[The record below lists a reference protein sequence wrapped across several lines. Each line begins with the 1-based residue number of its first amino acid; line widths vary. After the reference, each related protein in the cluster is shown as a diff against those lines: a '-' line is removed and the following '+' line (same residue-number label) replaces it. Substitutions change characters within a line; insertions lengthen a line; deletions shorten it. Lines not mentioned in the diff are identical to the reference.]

1 MKLFPDNF
9 VQNADKAINA
19 IDGFLKKY
27 KELGTTSTNLNN
39 AKADLDKY
47 KANLEEAKTKL
58 ESFGNIKTK
67 SQAWDEQRR
76 QVKSY
81 EQSLDA
87 VIKKSAEANANRK
100 TSKTTNNEDYNNLTK
115 LIQLQSQYNRVVEEG
130 KQLRGTA
137 GAKTNAVKNAVAEQL
152 QAENISV
159 QKLQR
164 SYAGLRS
171 AETSVSQRMASAEI
185 NSEKWEQLKA
195 SLEGVRTKILVTK
208 LAMNQLQKQAVSQ
221 ELTQSFGLTNFNKS
235 DFLNVAQQF
244 ISSTRIQLQQL
255 RSEGQNLDILNPQ
268 DLAEFDKLIQKI
280 DEATTRAHDF
290 EDALQKKNETSSMVN
305 EKTKEVEK
313 LQKAFDSFDSK
324 GKIDKLFSD
333 LEKLGISTDG
343 IEKSAEGVQQLKEHL
358 LGVNSDGVKKL
369 NDEFGK
375 TKTQVQASENA
386 INKIRN
392 SLGDLG
398 QATTS
403 LQQMNSE
410 FEQLKSQAQY
420 FFGLT
425 NSFNL
430 LKRAI
435 RGAYETVKKLDAAM
449 TETAVVTDFSV
460 GDMWEQLPQYTTMAK
475 KLGATTEG
483 AYRTAALYYQQ
494 GLDTAEAMQ
503 LSTETM
509 KMARVAGMEYATAT
523 KAMTSA
529 LRGFNM
535 ELSDMSA
542 QRVNDVYS
550 ELAKITATDTQQ
562 LATAMTKT
570 ASIAYSANMEFENV
584 SAFLAQILETTQE
597 APETAGTALKTII
610 GRFTEIK
617 KLYSSN
623 QLIGKDSEGE
633 EIQVNKV
640 SQALSAAG
648 INLNEF
654 FTGAKGLD
662 DILYEL
668 SQRWDTLDVTI
679 QRYIATQAAGSRQQ
693 SRFIALMQNNAR
705 LTELMNA
712 AKNSKGSAEGQF
724 EKTLDSLEAKV
735 NKLRDAWEEFL
746 MGIANSDLIKGSID
760 LLTKLLEVIN
770 KLTKGT
776 GGLDSALMK
785 LAVVGT
791 ALQLGGGLLQGGL
804 GYFNARRYAVQ
815 AKGMAKAGVDPN
827 TIKAVSNGFTGDENI
842 GSFMSY
848 LGGGLANFGNLG
860 FVGLTKDLVKSLF
873 TNLKGIFTNSN
884 VLSDAAGKELITSM
898 AANFVQ
904 NTKGKVTQSAI
915 TKQIA
920 EGLAYTKGAGIWTQF
935 ISGAKTGNELVDVGV
950 ALEAVGTKAGGAATG
965 MAKFGAVVGALSPVL
980 IPLVAILGTLTA
992 MGLVAYFTSA
1002 EYKLKKLNK
1011 EIEKTDNLLKDVQ
1024 SEQNELTNFSQNF
1037 DQLTENM
1044 NDLQVGTYEWNQALI
1059 ESNKLALELIEKYS
1073 QLKYTID
1080 STGRI
1085 IIDEDSLEALQNG
1098 LQKMALDTQVVKQN
1112 LIRAKQQLG
1121 IQESLRKSDK
1131 VQQKKSTSSDME
1143 HENGKAQRRAIGAAG
1158 NSALGRSSKYIAQQ
1172 NGISLSMEEEY
1183 QNFLQDSSTD
1193 FLGFL
1198 KTKYKESSTNWVQI
1212 EKQALHWFSLKQEEI
1227 AINQSSQISAAEA
1240 YLSRAGSAGNITIA
1254 GNEKVAKDKKQEILG
1269 SALGVSIKAT
1279 DIDFSSQ
1286 EKIKENAQRLL
1297 GENIKLP
1304 EFWNKDQGSL
1314 KKMWREILK
1323 LGKIPD
1329 YMYDEN
1335 GQLIADKLY
1344 NAIIANLIDR
1354 QYNIGEG
1361 IMKQVLASQEGAD
1374 RWFSGD
1380 LTKADLVKGPI
1391 KLTDEQAQA
1400 LNYENY
1406 EDYKSKVLDPIAKA
1420 AELNFASAEATYK
1433 SLTKES
1439 LDSDSIGKNLGAAA
1453 AKAYTDILEQAYVR
1467 QGNLGI
1473 NNIQDF
1479 ITGIAGNDSEKIT
1492 QVIQAL
1498 SQVNDLGDT
1507 DQIESLFK
1515 SLEALGLF
1523 AGKSR
1528 KEIQNLKNSFIS
1540 VNNAIRKL
1548 DFDQLKEKIS
1558 SIGQLVNKINLGE
1571 QDNIFSKEDMD
1582 LITGLNPD
1590 LENDFY
1596 ENLDGSFTY
1605 LGGSMDNLASVL
1617 QANTAAL
1624 LKESLDQAKTG
1635 ITLASA
1641 FESEKIKLADKEADK
1656 GQWLN
1661 ETVKAISKMAD
1672 GANILNQLGLNT
1684 FTDYASDISDETVA
1698 NLYAKV
1704 AGYSGSMDY
1713 WKEQYRENSLRINGL
1728 NMQAK
1733 GAWDLYNIGQDKT
1746 LGGYIKDGVI
1756 TNVDDAKTYAN
1767 TYLNAL
1773 SAKNK
1778 DYGLKY
1784 GSTLQAYAQQA
1795 QNVDWSNASS
1805 VLNFM
1810 SQLTSVAKEIAQ
1822 TYGEINGRA
1831 LQEQIGT
1838 SKTIIEDKTEAANK
1852 RQAQYSEIATAASTY
1867 YGAAVSA
1874 DFVEKNWDQFKKI
1887 LDGGDIAE
1895 KAASAI
1901 RQLLIDTGTMV
1912 ENEVKPEDFAD
1923 KIEQEIKDIQ
1933 ENGTKPVVSVDG
1945 DTTDLENKVTE
1956 ETNNINGQ
1964 GTNINVGVNTEEAEE
1979 GIKNLTAKELF
1990 TNLEVSLD
1998 GAETAEEKIKAL
2010 AQWISNL
2017 TDTPL
2022 SFTITGQ
2029 ANLTDIV
2036 TKFSDLM
2043 TQISELVTAVNDMSS
2058 GVMTTAA
2065 EIEGRFEQLAATLSL
2080 VTEIVD
2086 EPDAQVTYT
2095 GVSTTALP
2103 NGDVIAG
2110 PGNQYIMK
2118 VPQFK
2123 VNVKKNENAGNGSG
2137 GTPGSSKGG
2146 SKSGSKGGS
2155 SSGSYKTIKNDA
2167 QDSERQRDKK
2177 EAAKAARAKEQRLN
2191 TEKWM
2196 KENRKKW
2203 SSPSTDTSKTEN
2215 ETNPNQ
2221 GPTDTDIAKAPTT
2234 PSGPSRDNNFTNP
2247 KDVGNFPKN
2256 KGTGS
2261 GSGSGSKDS
2270 PSSNDEDKWENS
2282 YDWLYNLTQ
2291 DINAELEKREKLE
2304 LKYNN
2309 ILKDRNKTAKEL
2321 YQNAKAQLD
2330 SLEKSRNLNAEAYEK
2345 RKAELQLEAK
2355 QATAQ
2360 YTNDTRFNMKWGTG
2374 LASGSGSSSGLRVI
2388 NLAGSGGGGSGD
2400 TKKDQ
2405 SKRTMLSEAELGR
2418 YATFNWDDNTVEI
2431 NWDAVNQ
2438 ITDQQKGEAVEDY
2451 ISKLEEIQEK
2461 MNEAEK
2467 SLLEIDGKIRE
2478 IIDQGK
2484 DEFQDFEQQIFDALV
2499 SRYQKEIDKLTEISE
2514 AITDANSKLIDSM
2527 TNAIDKEREARD
2539 NEKTETELADKQKQL
2554 DYLRS
2559 DTSNANAKQI
2569 LDLEKELAEGQEDYT
2584 DQLIDQ
2590 KIDEL
2595 KEQNDKASEQ
2605 RQVQIDLMTK
2615 NLEMAQETGALWQE
2629 VYNLMDVGVD
2639 QEGALVKQSELFDL
2653 LQSEAGWQGMSAV
2666 SKMTWLDELTETVKA
2681 GMAYLM
2687 TGRQLEYIGAE
2698 AGKQITF
2705 SAYDEQGKLQ
2715 WLTGTVDKN
2724 GDVVD
2729 SNGVRYSEIFQ
2740 NYDGSFTTME
2750 TAGVG
2755 TKKEPPKP
2763 EAKPSIPSSSGGT
2776 NTTSSNSSGT
2786 VWQIGGQNGVILNSD
2801 GSNSGVSVW
2810 DAGMGVSNAE
2820 VRAVRDVP
2828 GDLSIY
2834 DKNNDGLLDRKEL
2847 GAVWKDNPDINP
2859 KDSKY
2864 LEKYD
2869 EIWDPYYKKY
2879 PSTKYKT
2886 GGLNT
2891 QTGPAWLDGTFAKP
2905 ELVLNSKDTA
2915 NFLELR
2921 DLLRALQISIKSPHR
2936 DLTDNNKN
2944 NGDNYYEIDINVE
2957 SIADDYDVAKM
2968 ADKIKKLISQDAL
2981 YRNGN
2986 AINRLR

>member
-1 MKLFPDNF
+1 
-9 VQNADKAINA
+9 
-19 IDGFLKKY
+19 
-27 KELGTTSTNLNN
+27 
-39 AKADLDKY
+39 
-47 KANLEEAKTKL
+47 
-58 ESFGNIKTK
+58 
-67 SQAWDEQRR
+67 
-76 QVKSY
+76 
-81 EQSLDA
+81 
-87 VIKKSAEANANRK
+87 
-100 TSKTTNNEDYNNLTK
+100 
-115 LIQLQSQYNRVVEEG
+115 
-130 KQLRGTA
+130 
-137 GAKTNAVKNAVAEQL
+137 
-152 QAENISV
+152 
-159 QKLQR
+159 
-164 SYAGLRS
+164 
-171 AETSVSQRMASAEI
+171 
-185 NSEKWEQLKA
+185 
-195 SLEGVRTKILVTK
+195 
-208 LAMNQLQKQAVSQ
+208 
-221 ELTQSFGLTNFNKS
+221 
-235 DFLNVAQQF
+235 
-244 ISSTRIQLQQL
+244 
-255 RSEGQNLDILNPQ
+255 
-268 DLAEFDKLIQKI
+268 
-280 DEATTRAHDF
+280 
-290 EDALQKKNETSSMVN
+290 
-305 EKTKEVEK
+305 
-313 LQKAFDSFDSK
+313 
-324 GKIDKLFSD
+324 
-333 LEKLGISTDG
+333 
-343 IEKSAEGVQQLKEHL
+343 
-358 LGVNSDGVKKL
+358 
-369 NDEFGK
+369 
-375 TKTQVQASENA
+375 
-386 INKIRN
+386 
-392 SLGDLG
+392 
-398 QATTS
+398 
-403 LQQMNSE
+403 
-410 FEQLKSQAQY
+410 
-420 FFGLT
+420 
-425 NSFNL
+425 
-430 LKRAI
+430 
-435 RGAYETVKKLDAAM
+435 
-449 TETAVVTDFSV
+449 
-460 GDMWEQLPQYTTMAK
+460 
-475 KLGATTEG
+475 
-483 AYRTAALYYQQ
+483 
-494 GLDTAEAMQ
+494 
-503 LSTETM
+503 
-509 KMARVAGMEYATAT
+509 
-523 KAMTSA
+523 
-529 LRGFNM
+529 
-535 ELSDMSA
+535 
-542 QRVNDVYS
+542 
-550 ELAKITATDTQQ
+550 
-562 LATAMTKT
+562 
-570 ASIAYSANMEFENV
+570 
-584 SAFLAQILETTQE
+584 
-597 APETAGTALKTII
+597 
-610 GRFTEIK
+610 
-617 KLYSSN
+617 
-623 QLIGKDSEGE
+623 
-633 EIQVNKV
+633 
-640 SQALSAAG
+640 
-648 INLNEF
+648 
-654 FTGAKGLD
+654 
-662 DILYEL
+662 
-668 SQRWDTLDVTI
+668 
-679 QRYIATQAAGSRQQ
+679 
-693 SRFIALMQNNAR
+693 MQNNAR

-873 TNLKGIFTNSN
+873 INLKGIFTNSN

-935 ISGAKTGNELVDVGV
+935 ASGAKTGKELVDVGV

-980 IPLVAILGTLTA
+980 IPLVAILGTLAA
-992 MGLVAYFTSA
+992 MGIAAYFTSA

-1037 DQLTENM
+1037 DQLTEKM

-1158 NSALGRSSKYIAQQ
+1158 NSALGRSSEYIAQQ
-1172 NGISLSMEEEY
+1172 NGISLSMNQEY
-1183 QNFLQDSSTD
+1183 QEFLQSESTD

-1198 KTKYKESSTNWVQI
+1198 KAKYQESSANWVQI

-1227 AINQSSQISAAEA
+1227 AINQSSQISAANA

-1254 GNEKVAKDKKQEILG
+1254 GNEKATKDKKQEILG
-1269 SALGVSIKAT
+1269 SALGVSIKTT
-1279 DIDFSSQ
+1279 DIDFSNNA
-1286 EKIKENAQRLL
+1286 KIKENAQRLL
-1297 GENIKLP
+1297 DDVLGEDTKLP

-1314 KKMWREILK
+1314 EKMWREILN
-1323 LGKIPD
+1323 LGEIPD

-1354 QYNIGEG
+1354 QYNVGEE

-1380 LTKADLVKGPI
+1380 LTKADLAKGPI
-1391 KLTDEQAQA
+1391 QLTDEQAQA

-1439 LDSDSIGKNLGAAA
+1439 LDLDSIGKNLGATA

-1473 NNIQDF
+1473 NNIQGF

-1596 ENLDGSFTY
+1596 MNLDGSFTY
-1605 LGGSMDNLASVL
+1605 LGGSMDNLAAAL
-1617 QANTAAL
+1617 GANTSAL
-1624 LKESLDQAKTG
+1624 LNENLDQAKIG
-1635 ITLASA
+1635 MTLASA
-1641 FESEKIKLADKEADK
+1641 WENSSFKPIGEGADKRD
-1656 GQWLN
+1656 WLN
-1661 ETVKAISKMAD
+1661 QAKDTIATWPNGTEILNFLGMSVGTDYSKVSEETAEQLYGKLFNYN
-1672 GANILNQLGLNT
+1672 GANDYYEELYRANRIQL
-1684 FTDYASDISDETVA
+1684 
-1698 NLYAKV
+1698 
-1704 AGYSGSMDY
+1704 
-1713 WKEQYRENSLRINGL
+1713 NGL
-1728 NMQAK
+1728 NLQTK
-1733 GAWDLYNIGQDKT
+1733 SAWDLYNIGQDKT
-1746 LGGYIKDGVI
+1746 LGGYIKNDVVL
-1756 TNVDDAKTYAN
+1756 NADEAKAYAS

-1773 SAKNK
+1773 IAKNK
-1778 DYGLKY
+1778 DYGTSY
-1784 GSTLQAYAQQA
+1784 GSTLQSLAQQA
-1795 QNVDWSNASS
+1795 QNVNWFDANQ
-1805 VLNFM
+1805 VLSFM
-1810 SQLTSVAKEIAQ
+1810 GQAVDTAQQIAQ
-1822 TYGEINGRA
+1822 EYGKIKGTELYN
-1831 LQEQIGT
+1831 QVNT
-1838 SKTIIEDKTEAANK
+1838 SKDIINDKNAAPNNQ
-1852 RQAQYSEIATAASTY
+1852 QAQYGEVANVASKY
-1867 YGAAVSA
+1867 YGAAISA
-1874 DFVEKNWDQFKKI
+1874 DFVETYWDQFLEIGK
-1887 LDGGDIAE
+1887 GGEAAE
-1895 KAASAI
+1895 IAASAI
-1901 RQLLIDTGTMV
+1901 RGILQQAGVLV
-1912 ENEVKPEDFAD
+1912 ENEVKAGDFKNELD
-1923 KIEQEIKDIQ
+1923 QEVNDIQ

-1964 GTNINVGVNTEEAEE
+1964 GVNINVGVNTEEAEE
-1979 GIKNLTAKELF
+1979 GIENLTAKELF

-2043 TQISELVTAVNDMSS
+2043 TQISELVTAVNNMSS

-2086 EPDAQVTYT
+2086 EPDAEVTYT
-2095 GVSTTALP
+2095 GVSTTTLP

-2123 VNVKKNENAGNGSG
+2123 VNVKKNENANGGGSG
-2137 GTPGSSKGG
+2137 GTPSGDAIGIAAGLYTPKKPGVSKISSTPKP
-2146 SKSGSKGGS
+2146 
-2155 SSGSYKTIKNDA
+2155 
-2167 QDSERQRDKK
+2167 
-2177 EAAKAARAKEQRLN
+2177 
-2191 TEKWM
+2191 TEKNKPKFEDDQLAT
-2196 KENRKKW
+2196 KETQKEV
-2203 SSPSTDTSKTEN
+2203 SSTITPSKTEN
-2215 ETNPNQ
+2215 EINPTQ
-2221 GPTDTDIAKAPTT
+2221 GPTDADIAKAPTT
-2234 PSGPSRDNNFTNP
+2234 TTETSRDNNFTNP

-2256 KGTGS
+2256 KGSGGS

-2330 SLEKSRNLNAEAYEK
+2330 SLEKSRSLNAEAYEK

-2374 LASGSGSSSGLRVI
+2374 LASGKGSSSGLHVI

-2405 SKRTMLSEAELGR
+2405 GKRTMLSEAELGR

-2484 DEFQDFEQQIFDALV
+2484 DEFKDFEQQIFDALV

-2705 SAYDEQGKLQ
+2705 SAYDKQGKLQ

-2763 EAKPSIPSSSGGT
+2763 ETKPSAPSYSGGT

-2786 VWQIGGQNGVILNSD
+2786 VWKIGGYNGVLLNSD

-2810 DAGMGVSNAE
+2810 DVSMGVSNAE
-2820 VRAVRDVP
+2820 VRALRDVP
-2828 GDLSIY
+2828 GDLSGY
-2834 DKNNDGLLDRKEL
+2834 DDNKDGFLDKKEL
-2847 GAVWKDNPDINP
+2847 GAVWKDNPDVNP

>member
-27 KELGTTSTNLNN
+27 QELGKTSTNLDTAN
-39 AKADLDKY
+39 ADLKKY
-47 KANLEEAKTKL
+47 KANLEEAQTKL
-58 ESFGNIKTK
+58 ESFGNITTTT
-67 SQAWDEQRR
+67 QAWKEQAR
-76 QVKSY
+76 QVESY
-81 EQSLDA
+81 KQSLDA
-87 VIKKSAEANANRK
+87 VIKKSAEVNASKK
-100 TSKTTNNEDYNNLTK
+100 TPKTTNNEDYNNLTK
-115 LIQLQSQYNRVVEEG
+115 LIQLQNEYNRVVVEG
-130 KQLRGTA
+130 KDLRRIT
-137 GAKTNAVKNAVAEQL
+137 GAKTNAVKNAAAKYL
-152 QAENISV
+152 QTENISI

-171 AETSVSQRMASAEI
+171 AETSYIQQMATTDT
-185 NSEKWEQLKA
+185 NSEKWEKLKA
-195 SLEGVRTKILVTK
+195 SLEGVRSKMLANKLV
-208 LAMNQLQKQAVSQ
+208 MNQLKKEALSQ
-221 ELTQSFGLTNFNKS
+221 ELTQSFGLTKFTDTSFSKA
-235 DFLNVAQQF
+235 AQQF
-244 ISSTRIQLQQL
+244 ISSARAQLQQL
-255 RSEGQNLDILNPQ
+255 RAEGQNLDILNPQ

-290 EDALQKKNETSSMVN
+290 DDALQKKNEASSMVD

-313 LQKAFDSFDSK
+313 LQKAFDNFDSK

-343 IEKSAEGVQQLKEHL
+343 VERSAEGVQQLKEHL
-358 LGVNSDGVKKL
+358 LGVNSDGVKEL

-375 TKTQVQASENA
+375 TKTQVQASESA

-509 KMARVAGMEYATAT
+509 KMARVAGMEYAAAT

-640 SQALSAAG
+640 ATALSAAG

-815 AKGMAKAGVDPN
+815 AKGMAKANVDPN

-860 FVGLTKDLVKSLF
+860 FVGMAKDMIKGLFTGAKGLF
-873 TNLKGIFTNSN
+873 TNSSILSETATKELVKNMSSFFLKINPKMPAN
-884 VLSDAAGKELITSM
+884 VLAESI
-898 AANFVQ
+898 ANG
-904 NTKGKVTQSAI
+904 TK
-915 TKQIA
+915 
-920 EGLAYTKGAGIWTQF
+920 YTKAAGIWTQLA
-935 ISGAKTGNELVDVGV
+935 SGAKAGNALGDVGV
-950 ALEAVGTKAGGAATG
+950 ALKTVGVEAGGAASG
-965 MAKFGAVVGALSPVL
+965 MAKFGAVVGALGPGLAVL
-980 IPLVAILGTLTA
+980 AGTLATIGIA
-992 MGLVAYFTSA
+992 KGIVYLTSA
-1002 EYKLKKLNK
+1002 QKELDDINKKIA
-1011 EIEKTDNLLKDVQ
+1011 ETDERLSITKDNVDALMGFEESSNSLKDQ
-1024 SEQNELTNFSQNF
+1024 LS
-1037 DQLTENM
+1037 QLTR
-1044 NDLQVGTYEWNQALI
+1044 GTAEFNQKLI
-1059 ESNKLALELIEKYS
+1059 ESN
-1073 QLKYTID
+1073 QLV
-1080 STGRI
+1080 
-1085 IIDEDSLEALQNG
+1085 
-1098 LQKMALDTQVVKQN
+1098 LD
-1112 LIRAKQQLG
+1112 L
-1121 IQESLRKSDK
+1121 
-1131 VQQKKSTSSDME
+1131 
-1143 HENGKAQRRAIGAAG
+1143 
-1158 NSALGRSSKYIAQQ
+1158 
-1172 NGISLSMEEEY
+1172 
-1183 QNFLQDSSTD
+1183 
-1193 FLGFL
+1193 L
-1198 KTKYKESSTNWVQI
+1198 KRY
-1212 EKQALHWFSLKQEEI
+1212 
-1227 AINQSSQISAAEA
+1227 
-1240 YLSRAGSAGNITIA
+1240 
-1254 GNEKVAKDKKQEILG
+1254 
-1269 SALGVSIKAT
+1269 
-1279 DIDFSSQ
+1279 
-1286 EKIKENAQRLL
+1286 
-1297 GENIKLP
+1297 P
-1304 EFWNKDQGSL
+1304 
-1314 KKMWREILK
+1314 MLK
-1323 LGKIPD
+1323 LGKTGIYGELTIDKDSLETLQAVESQGYTNLQNSKIKLQNEESVSQAKVALEDLQDIYTYRVSSNPAVNKTNGFNPNTQLRLSTEWEKYISDKENKSKDFATWLLDQHTFTTGKNYHFKDQIKQAAID
-1329 YMYDEN
+1329 YQNAQINLNSAQNSAKSQIVEVYISQQKDLTDDQQ
-1335 GQLIADKLY
+1335 QLIRNRAALLQTATTGLDTEKSSFKKDLQSFYKDDNGKPIFTLEDTWETIYKKVFGVENLPSAFKKEDGSTDNEAIRNALATEAATKQIGILNGKLDEVI
-1344 NAIIANLIDR
+1344 NGI
-1354 QYNIGEG
+1354 EG
-1361 IMKQVLASQEGAD
+1361 KPGLRNTDPEMAD
-1374 RWFSGD
+1374 RLERAASGSLTQADIDWF
-1380 LTKADLVKGPI
+1380 
-1391 KLTDEQAQA
+1391 
-1400 LNYENY
+1400 N
-1406 EDYKSKVLDPIAKA
+1406 
-1420 AELNFASAEATYK
+1420 AEANKDSTVMQQIAEKLGYDNVDDFYSKYIQSAIDNSNLLLTEAQTAYK
-1433 SLTKES
+1433 KITGQDWST
-1439 LDSDSIGKNLGAAA
+1439 DTIGKNLGAAA

-1473 NNIQDF
+1473 NNVQGF
-1479 ITGIAGNDSEKIT
+1479 ITEIAGNDSEKIT

-1515 SLEALGLF
+1515 SLEALDLF

-1596 ENLDGSFTY
+1596 MNLDGSFTY
-1605 LGGSMDNLASVL
+1605 LGGSMDNLAAAL
-1617 QANTAAL
+1617 GANTSAL
-1624 LKESLDQAKTG
+1624 LNENLDQAKIG
-1635 ITLASA
+1635 MTLASA
-1641 FESEKIKLADKEADK
+1641 WENGSFNPVGKGVDKRV
-1656 GQWLN
+1656 WLN
-1661 ETVKAISKMAD
+1661 QAKDIIATWPDGKEILNFLGMSTGTNYNNVSKETAEQLYGKLFNYR
-1672 GANILNQLGLNT
+1672 GANDYYEELYRANRLQL
-1684 FTDYASDISDETVA
+1684 
-1698 NLYAKV
+1698 
-1704 AGYSGSMDY
+1704 
-1713 WKEQYRENSLRINGL
+1713 NGL
-1728 NMQAK
+1728 NLQTK
-1733 GAWDLYNIGQDKT
+1733 SAWDLYNIGQDKT
-1746 LGGYIKDGVI
+1746 LGGYIKNGVVL
-1756 TNVDDAKTYAN
+1756 NADEAKAYAS

-1773 SAKNK
+1773 IAKNK
-1778 DYGLKY
+1778 DYGTPY
-1784 GSTLQAYAQQA
+1784 GSTLQSLAQQA
-1795 QNVDWSNASS
+1795 QNVNWFDANQ
-1805 VLNFM
+1805 VLSFM
-1810 SQLTSVAKEIAQ
+1810 SQAVNTAQQIAQ
-1822 TYGEINGRA
+1822 KYGDIRGTELYN
-1831 LQEQIGT
+1831 QVNT
-1838 SKTIIEDKTEAANK
+1838 SKDILNDKNAAPNNQ
-1852 RQAQYSEIATAASTY
+1852 QAQYGEVANVASKY
-1867 YGAAVSA
+1867 YGAAISA
-1874 DFVEKNWDQFKKI
+1874 DFVETYWDQFLEIGK
-1887 LDGGDIAE
+1887 GGEAAE
-1895 KAASAI
+1895 IAASAI
-1901 RQLLIDTGTMV
+1901 RGILQQAGVLV
-1912 ENEVKPEDFAD
+1912 ENEVKAGDFKNELD
-1923 KIEQEIKDIQ
+1923 QEVNDIQ
-1933 ENGTKPVVSVDG
+1933 ENSTKPVVSVDG
-1945 DTTDLENKVTE
+1945 DTTELENKTTE

-1964 GTNINVGVNTEEAEE
+1964 KVNVNIGANTEELE
-1979 GIKNLTAKELF
+1979 GKIENLTAKELF

-2036 TKFSDLM
+2036 TKFNDLM
-2043 TQISELVTAVNDMSS
+2043 TQIGELVTAVNDMSS

-2086 EPDAQVTYT
+2086 EPDAEVTYT

-2123 VNVKKNENAGNGSG
+2123 VNVKKNENANGGGSG
-2137 GTPGSSKGG
+2137 GTPSGAAIGAAGLYAPKKRGVSKISSTPKPTEKNKPKFEDDQLAIKEAQKEVSSTTTPSKG
-2146 SKSGSKGGS
+2146 
-2155 SSGSYKTIKNDA
+2155 A
-2167 QDSERQRDKK
+2167 
-2177 EAAKAARAKEQRLN
+2177 
-2191 TEKWM
+2191 
-2196 KENRKKW
+2196 
-2203 SSPSTDTSKTEN
+2203 N
-2215 ETNPNQ
+2215 ETNPTQ
-2221 GPTDTDIAKAPTT
+2221 GPTDDDIAKAPTT

-2270 PSSNDEDKWENS
+2270 PSSNDEDNWENS

-2330 SLEKSRNLNAEAYEK
+2330 SLEKSRSLNSEAYEK

-2374 LASGSGSSSGLRVI
+2374 LASGGGSSSGLRVI
-2388 NLAGSGGGGSGD
+2388 NLAGSGGSGSED

-2405 SKRTMLSEAELGR
+2405 GKRTMLSEAELGR

-2431 NWDAVNQ
+2431 NWDAVDQ

-2484 DEFQDFEQQIFDALV
+2484 DEFKDFEQQIFDALV

-2715 WLTGTVDKN
+2715 WLTGIVDKN

-2763 EAKPSIPSSSGGT
+2763 EIKPSAPSSSGST

-2786 VWQIGGQNGVILNSD
+2786 VWKIGGYNGVPLNSD

-2810 DAGMGVSNAE
+2810 DVSMGVSNAE
-2820 VRAVRDVP
+2820 VRALRDVS
-2828 GDLSIY
+2828 GDLSGY
-2834 DKNNDGLLDRKEL
+2834 DDNEDGFLDKKEL
-2847 GAVWKDNPDINP
+2847 GAVWKDTGIDP

>member
-27 KELGTTSTNLNN
+27 QELGKTSTNLDTAN
-39 AKADLDKY
+39 ADLKKY
-47 KANLEEAKTKL
+47 KANLEEAETKL
-58 ESFGNIKTK
+58 KSFGNITTTK
-67 SQAWDEQRR
+67 QAWSEQKR
-76 QVKSY
+76 QVESY

-87 VIKKSAEANANRK
+87 VIKKSAEVNASKK
-100 TSKTTNNEDYNNLTK
+100 TPKTTNNEDYNNLTK
-115 LIQLQSQYNRVVEEG
+115 LIQLQNEYNRVVLEG
-130 KQLRGTA
+130 DALRKTTGVR
-137 GAKTNAVKNAVAEQL
+137 TNAVKNAVAKYLET
-152 QAENISV
+152 ENISI
-159 QKLQR
+159 QKLQH

-171 AETSVSQRMASAEI
+171 TEALYTRQMATTDT
-185 NSEKWEQLKA
+185 NSEEWEKLKT
-195 SLEGVRTKILVTK
+195 SLDGVRAKMLANKLV
-208 LAMNQLQKQAVSQ
+208 MNQLKKEAVSQ
-221 ELTQSFGLTNFNKS
+221 ELTQSFGLTKFTDTSFSK
-235 DFLNVAQQF
+235 VAQQF
-244 ISSTRIQLQQL
+244 ISSARAQLQQL
-255 RSEGQNLDILNPQ
+255 RAEGQNLDILNPQ

-290 EDALQKKNETSSMVN
+290 EDALQKKNEASSMVD

-313 LQKAFDSFDSK
+313 LQKAFDNFDSK

-610 GRFTEIK
+610 GRFTEVK

-712 AKNSKGSAEGQF
+712 AKNSKGSAQGQF

-815 AKGMAKAGVDPN
+815 AKGMAKANVDPN
-827 TIKAVSNGFTGDENI
+827 TIKAVSNGFTGNEDI

-860 FVGLTKDLVKSLF
+860 FVGMAKDLVKNLF
-873 TNLKGIFTNSN
+873 INLKGIFTNSN
-884 VLSDAAGKELITSM
+884 VLSETAAKELTKNMSSFFLKINPKMPANVLTESIANGMKYTKAAG
-898 AANFVQ
+898 V
-904 NTKGKVTQSAI
+904 
-915 TKQIA
+915 
-920 EGLAYTKGAGIWTQF
+920 WTQF
-935 ISGAKTGNELVDVGV
+935 ASGAKAGSALGDIGV
-950 ALEAVGTKAGGAATG
+950 ALKTVGVEAGGAASG
-965 MAKFGAVVGALSPVL
+965 MAKFGAVVGALGPGLAVL
-980 IPLVAILGTLTA
+980 AGTLATIGIA
-992 MGLVAYFTSA
+992 KGIVYLTSA
-1002 EYKLKKLNK
+1002 QKELDDINKKIA
-1011 EIEKTDNLLKDVQ
+1011 ETDERLSITKDNVDALMGFEESSNSLKDQ
-1024 SEQNELTNFSQNF
+1024 LS
-1037 DQLTENM
+1037 QLTR
-1044 NDLQVGTYEWNQALI
+1044 GTAEFNQKLI
-1059 ESNKLALELIEKYS
+1059 ESN
-1073 QLKYTID
+1073 QLV
-1080 STGRI
+1080 
-1085 IIDEDSLEALQNG
+1085 
-1098 LQKMALDTQVVKQN
+1098 LD
-1112 LIRAKQQLG
+1112 L
-1121 IQESLRKSDK
+1121 
-1131 VQQKKSTSSDME
+1131 
-1143 HENGKAQRRAIGAAG
+1143 
-1158 NSALGRSSKYIAQQ
+1158 
-1172 NGISLSMEEEY
+1172 
-1183 QNFLQDSSTD
+1183 
-1193 FLGFL
+1193 L
-1198 KTKYKESSTNWVQI
+1198 KRY
-1212 EKQALHWFSLKQEEI
+1212 
-1227 AINQSSQISAAEA
+1227 
-1240 YLSRAGSAGNITIA
+1240 
-1254 GNEKVAKDKKQEILG
+1254 
-1269 SALGVSIKAT
+1269 
-1279 DIDFSSQ
+1279 
-1286 EKIKENAQRLL
+1286 
-1297 GENIKLP
+1297 P
-1304 EFWNKDQGSL
+1304 
-1314 KKMWREILK
+1314 MLK
-1323 LGKIPD
+1323 LGKTGIYGELTIDKDSLETLQTVESQGYTNLQNSKIWLQNEQSVAQAKTVLEEFQDIYTYHASSNVSENKTQGFNSNNQLRLSDEWEKYINDDKYSGDFATWLTEKKTIDRWYEDQIRQAAID
-1329 YMYDEN
+1329 YQNAQINLNSAQEN
-1335 GQLIADKLY
+1335 AKGQKIEVYISQQEDLTDDQRQLIRNRAALLQTATTGLDTGKSSFKKDLQDIYKDDKGNSIFELYDTWEAIYKKIFGVENLPSAFKKEDGSVDNEAIRNALATEAATKQIGILNDNLNELINGKNGIPGLRDQDPKMADRLERL
-1344 NAIIANLIDR
+1344 ASGSLTQEDIDWF
-1354 QYNIGEG
+1354 NNEDNKDSAV
-1361 IMKQVLASQEGAD
+1361 MKQIAEKLDYDNVDDFYSKYLQGVIDNSNLL
-1374 RWFSGD
+1374 
-1380 LTKADLVKGPI
+1380 LTEAQTAYKKITGQDWS
-1391 KLTDEQAQA
+1391 TD
-1400 LNYENY
+1400 
-1406 EDYKSKVLDPIAKA
+1406 
-1420 AELNFASAEATYK
+1420 T
-1433 SLTKES
+1433 
-1439 LDSDSIGKNLGAAA
+1439 IGKNLGAAA
-1453 AKAYTDILEQAYVR
+1453 AKAYTDVLEQAYVR

-1473 NNIQDF
+1473 NNIQGF

-1507 DQIESLFK
+1507 NQIESLFK

-1540 VNNAIRKL
+1540 INNAIRKL

-1596 ENLDGSFTY
+1596 MNLDGSFTY
-1605 LGGSMDNLASVL
+1605 LGGSMDNLATAL
-1617 QANTAAL
+1617 GANTSAL
-1624 LKESLDQAKTG
+1624 LNENLDQAKIG
-1635 ITLASA
+1635 MTLASA
-1641 FESEKIKLADKEADK
+1641 WKNDNFNPVSEGADK
-1656 GQWLN
+1656 GGWLN
-1661 ETVKAISKMAD
+1661 QVKKKIAAWPNGTEILNFLGMSVGTDYNKVSEETAEQLYGKLFNYN
-1672 GANILNQLGLNT
+1672 GANDYYEELYRANRIQL
-1684 FTDYASDISDETVA
+1684 
-1698 NLYAKV
+1698 
-1704 AGYSGSMDY
+1704 
-1713 WKEQYRENSLRINGL
+1713 NGL
-1728 NMQAK
+1728 NLQTK
-1733 GAWDLYNIGQDKT
+1733 SAWDLYNIGQDKT
-1746 LGGYIKDGVI
+1746 LGGYIKNGVVL
-1756 TNVDDAKTYAN
+1756 NADEAKAYAS

-1773 SAKNK
+1773 IAKNK
-1778 DYGLKY
+1778 DYGTPY
-1784 GSTLQAYAQQA
+1784 GSTLQSLAQQA
-1795 QNVDWSNASS
+1795 QNVNWFDADQ
-1805 VLNFM
+1805 VLSFM
-1810 SQLTSVAKEIAQ
+1810 SQAVDTAQQIAQ
-1822 TYGEINGRA
+1822 KYGDIRGTELYN
-1831 LQEQIGT
+1831 QVNT
-1838 SKTIIEDKTEAANK
+1838 SKDILNDKNAAPNNQ
-1852 RQAQYSEIATAASTY
+1852 QAQYAEVASVASKY
-1867 YGAAVSA
+1867 YGAAISA
-1874 DFVEKNWDQFKKI
+1874 DFVETYWDQFLEIGK
-1887 LDGGDIAE
+1887 GGEAAE
-1895 KAASAI
+1895 IAASAI
-1901 RQLLIDTGTMV
+1901 RGILQQAGVLV
-1912 ENEVKPEDFAD
+1912 ENEVQAGDFKNALD
-1923 KIEQEIKDIQ
+1923 QEVNDIQ
-1933 ENGTKPVVSVDG
+1933 ENSTKPVVSVDG
-1945 DTTDLENKVTE
+1945 DTTDLENETNE
-1956 ETNNINGQ
+1956 EINNINGQ
-1964 GTNINVGVNTEEAEE
+1964 GASINVGANTEEAEE

-1998 GAETAEEKIKAL
+1998 GADTAEEKIKAL

-2043 TQISELVTAVNDMSS
+2043 TQISELVTAVNNMSS

-2123 VNVKKNENAGNGSG
+2123 VNVKKNENANGGGSG
-2137 GTPGSSKGG
+2137 GSNN
-2146 SKSGSKGGS
+2146 GSKGGLSTPKKHGVSKIS
-2155 SSGSYKTIKNDA
+2155 STPKPTEKNRPKFEDDQLA
-2167 QDSERQRDKK
+2167 IK
-2177 EAAKAARAKEQRLN
+2177 EAQKEV
-2191 TEKWM
+2191 
-2196 KENRKKW
+2196 
-2203 SSPSTDTSKTEN
+2203 SSTITPSKTEN
-2215 ETNPNQ
+2215 ETNPTQ

-2247 KDVGNFPKN
+2247 RDVGNFPKN
-2256 KGTGS
+2256 KGTGSGS

-2321 YQNAKAQLD
+2321 YQNAKAQLA

-2374 LASGSGSSSGLRVI
+2374 LASGKGSSSGLHVI
-2388 NLAGSGGGGSGD
+2388 NLAGSGGGGSED

-2405 SKRTMLSEAELGR
+2405 GKRTMLSEAELGR

-2431 NWDAVNQ
+2431 NWDAVNK

-2484 DEFQDFEQQIFDALV
+2484 DEFKDFEQQIFDALV

-2847 GAVWKDNPDINP
+2847 SAVWKDNPDVNP

>member
-1 MKLFPDNF
+1 
-9 VQNADKAINA
+9 
-19 IDGFLKKY
+19 
-27 KELGTTSTNLNN
+27 
-39 AKADLDKY
+39 
-47 KANLEEAKTKL
+47 
-58 ESFGNIKTK
+58 
-67 SQAWDEQRR
+67 
-76 QVKSY
+76 
-81 EQSLDA
+81 
-87 VIKKSAEANANRK
+87 
-100 TSKTTNNEDYNNLTK
+100 
-115 LIQLQSQYNRVVEEG
+115 
-130 KQLRGTA
+130 
-137 GAKTNAVKNAVAEQL
+137 
-152 QAENISV
+152 
-159 QKLQR
+159 
-164 SYAGLRS
+164 
-171 AETSVSQRMASAEI
+171 
-185 NSEKWEQLKA
+185 
-195 SLEGVRTKILVTK
+195 
-208 LAMNQLQKQAVSQ
+208 
-221 ELTQSFGLTNFNKS
+221 
-235 DFLNVAQQF
+235 
-244 ISSTRIQLQQL
+244 
-255 RSEGQNLDILNPQ
+255 
-268 DLAEFDKLIQKI
+268 
-280 DEATTRAHDF
+280 
-290 EDALQKKNETSSMVN
+290 
-305 EKTKEVEK
+305 
-313 LQKAFDSFDSK
+313 
-324 GKIDKLFSD
+324 
-333 LEKLGISTDG
+333 
-343 IEKSAEGVQQLKEHL
+343 
-358 LGVNSDGVKKL
+358 
-369 NDEFGK
+369 
-375 TKTQVQASENA
+375 
-386 INKIRN
+386 
-392 SLGDLG
+392 
-398 QATTS
+398 
-403 LQQMNSE
+403 
-410 FEQLKSQAQY
+410 
-420 FFGLT
+420 
-425 NSFNL
+425 
-430 LKRAI
+430 
-435 RGAYETVKKLDAAM
+435 
-449 TETAVVTDFSV
+449 
-460 GDMWEQLPQYTTMAK
+460 
-475 KLGATTEG
+475 
-483 AYRTAALYYQQ
+483 
-494 GLDTAEAMQ
+494 
-503 LSTETM
+503 
-509 KMARVAGMEYATAT
+509 
-523 KAMTSA
+523 
-529 LRGFNM
+529 
-535 ELSDMSA
+535 
-542 QRVNDVYS
+542 
-550 ELAKITATDTQQ
+550 
-562 LATAMTKT
+562 
-570 ASIAYSANMEFENV
+570 
-584 SAFLAQILETTQE
+584 
-597 APETAGTALKTII
+597 
-610 GRFTEIK
+610 
-617 KLYSSN
+617 
-623 QLIGKDSEGE
+623 
-633 EIQVNKV
+633 
-640 SQALSAAG
+640 
-648 INLNEF
+648 
-654 FTGAKGLD
+654 
-662 DILYEL
+662 
-668 SQRWDTLDVTI
+668 
-679 QRYIATQAAGSRQQ
+679 
-693 SRFIALMQNNAR
+693 MQNNAR

-815 AKGMAKAGVDPN
+815 AKGMAKAGIDPN
-827 TIKAVSNGFTGDENI
+827 TIKTVSNGFTGNEDI

-904 NTKGKVTQSAI
+904 NTKGKITQSAI

-920 EGLAYTKGAGIWTQF
+920 EGLAYTKGAGIWTQL
-935 ISGAKTGNELVDVGV
+935 ISGAKTGNELVDIGV

-965 MAKFGAVVGALSPVL
+965 IAKFGAVVGALSPVL
-980 IPLVAILGTLTA
+980 IPLVAILGTLAA
-992 MGLVAYFTSA
+992 MGLAAYFTSA

-1011 EIEKTDNLLKDVQ
+1011 EIEKTDNLLKDIQ

-1037 DQLTENM
+1037 DKLTENM

-1158 NSALGRSSKYIAQQ
+1158 NSALGRGSEYIAQQ

-1183 QNFLQDSSTD
+1183 QKFLQDSSTD

-1198 KTKYKESSTNWVQI
+1198 KTKYQESSANWDQI
-1212 EKQALHWFSLKQEEI
+1212 KKQALHWFSLKQEQI

-1240 YLSRAGSAGNITIA
+1240 YLSRADSAGNITIA
-1254 GNEKVAKDKKQEILG
+1254 GNEKATKDKKQEILG
-1269 SALGVSIKAT
+1269 SALGVSIKTT
-1279 DIDFSSQ
+1279 DIDFSDNA
-1286 EKIKENAQRLL
+1286 KIKENAQRLL
-1297 GENIKLP
+1297 DDVLGEDIELP

-1314 KKMWREILK
+1314 EKMWKEILK
-1323 LGKIPD
+1323 IGEIPD

-1354 QYNIGEG
+1354 QYNVGEE

-1380 LTKADLVKGPI
+1380 LTKADLKKGPGQL
-1391 KLTDEQAQA
+1391 LTDEQAQA

-1406 EDYKSKVLDPIAKA
+1406 EDYKSKVLDPITKA

-1439 LDSDSIGKNLGAAA
+1439 LDSDLIGKNLGAAA

-1473 NNIQDF
+1473 NNIQGF
-1479 ITGIAGNDSEKIT
+1479 ITGIAGNDPEKIT

-1498 SQVNDLGDT
+1498 SQVNDFGDT

-1558 SIGQLVNKINLGE
+1558 SIGQLINKINLGE

-1624 LKESLDQAKTG
+1624 LKENLGQAKTG

-1641 FESEKIKLADKEADK
+1641 FESGKLKLADKEADK

-1661 ETVKAISKMAD
+1661 ETVEAISKMAD
-1672 GANILNQLGLNT
+1672 GVNILNQLGLNA

-1713 WKEQYRENSLRINGL
+1713 WKEQYRETSLRMNGL
-1728 NMQAK
+1728 NMQSK
-1733 GAWDLYNIGQDKT
+1733 DAWDLYNIGQDKT
-1746 LGGYIKDGVI
+1746 LGGYIKNGVI
-1756 TNVDDAKTYAN
+1756 TNADDAKTYAN

-1773 SAKNK
+1773 IAKNK

-1795 QNVDWSNASS
+1795 QNVDWTNASS
-1805 VLNFM
+1805 ALNFM
-1810 SQLTSVAKEIAQ
+1810 NQLAGVAKEIAQ

-1838 SKTIIEDKTEAANK
+1838 SKQIIEDKTEAANR

-1867 YGAAVSA
+1867 YGTAVSA
-1874 DFVEKNWDQFKKI
+1874 DFVEKNWDQFEKI
-1887 LDGGDIAE
+1887 LSGGDIAE

-1901 RQLLIDTGTMV
+1901 RQLLIDAGAMAV
-1912 ENEVKPEDFAD
+1912 NEVKPEDFAD
-1923 KIEQEIKDIQ
+1923 KVEQEIKDIQ

-1964 GTNINVGVNTEEAEE
+1964 EANVNIGANTEKAEGE
-1979 GIKNLTAKELF
+1979 IKNLTAKELF

-2167 QDSERQRDKK
+2167 QDQERERNKQERKK
-2177 EAAKAARAKEQRLN
+2177 ETNKTN
-2191 TEKWM
+2191 PIPGPTEKN
-2196 KENRKKW
+2196 KPKFEDD
-2203 SSPSTDTSKTEN
+2203 PLATSKGAN

-2234 PSGPSRDNNFTNP
+2234 TTETSRDNNFTNP
-2247 KDVGNFPKN
+2247 KDVGNFGKN
-2256 KGTGS
+2256 KGTSS

-2374 LASGSGSSSGLRVI
+2374 LASGKGSSSGLRVI
-2388 NLAGSGGGGSGD
+2388 NLAGSGGGGSED

-2405 SKRTMLSEAELGR
+2405 GKRTMLSEAELGR

-2484 DEFQDFEQQIFDALV
+2484 DEFKDFEQQIFDALV

-2724 GDVVD
+2724 GDVID

-2763 EAKPSIPSSSGGT
+2763 EAKPSTPSSSGGT
-2776 NTTSSNSSGT
+2776 SGNRGTGTTPRIHLNGSNG
-2786 VWQIGGQNGVILNSD
+2786 IILNAD
-2801 GSNSGVSVW
+2801 GSNSGISVW
-2810 DAGMGVSNAE
+2810 DPGEGISNAE
-2820 VRAVRDVP
+2820 LRAARDLGNLGQYDSNPQNGLIDKKELQEAFKKNKDVNP
-2828 GDLSIY
+2828 NDPKYQMEY
-2834 DKNNDGLLDRKEL
+2834 DKT
-2847 GAVWKDNPDINP
+2847 
-2859 KDSKY
+2859 
-2864 LEKYD
+2864 
-2869 EIWDPYYKKY
+2869 WDPYYKKF
-2879 PSTKYKT
+2879 KYKT

>member
-1 MKLFPDNF
+1 
-9 VQNADKAINA
+9 
-19 IDGFLKKY
+19 
-27 KELGTTSTNLNN
+27 
-39 AKADLDKY
+39 
-47 KANLEEAKTKL
+47 
-58 ESFGNIKTK
+58 
-67 SQAWDEQRR
+67 
-76 QVKSY
+76 
-81 EQSLDA
+81 
-87 VIKKSAEANANRK
+87 
-100 TSKTTNNEDYNNLTK
+100 
-115 LIQLQSQYNRVVEEG
+115 
-130 KQLRGTA
+130 
-137 GAKTNAVKNAVAEQL
+137 
-152 QAENISV
+152 
-159 QKLQR
+159 
-164 SYAGLRS
+164 
-171 AETSVSQRMASAEI
+171 
-185 NSEKWEQLKA
+185 
-195 SLEGVRTKILVTK
+195 
-208 LAMNQLQKQAVSQ
+208 
-221 ELTQSFGLTNFNKS
+221 
-235 DFLNVAQQF
+235 
-244 ISSTRIQLQQL
+244 
-255 RSEGQNLDILNPQ
+255 
-268 DLAEFDKLIQKI
+268 
-280 DEATTRAHDF
+280 
-290 EDALQKKNETSSMVN
+290 
-305 EKTKEVEK
+305 
-313 LQKAFDSFDSK
+313 
-324 GKIDKLFSD
+324 
-333 LEKLGISTDG
+333 
-343 IEKSAEGVQQLKEHL
+343 
-358 LGVNSDGVKKL
+358 
-369 NDEFGK
+369 
-375 TKTQVQASENA
+375 
-386 INKIRN
+386 
-392 SLGDLG
+392 
-398 QATTS
+398 
-403 LQQMNSE
+403 
-410 FEQLKSQAQY
+410 
-420 FFGLT
+420 
-425 NSFNL
+425 
-430 LKRAI
+430 
-435 RGAYETVKKLDAAM
+435 
-449 TETAVVTDFSV
+449 
-460 GDMWEQLPQYTTMAK
+460 
-475 KLGATTEG
+475 
-483 AYRTAALYYQQ
+483 
-494 GLDTAEAMQ
+494 
-503 LSTETM
+503 
-509 KMARVAGMEYATAT
+509 
-523 KAMTSA
+523 
-529 LRGFNM
+529 
-535 ELSDMSA
+535 
-542 QRVNDVYS
+542 
-550 ELAKITATDTQQ
+550 
-562 LATAMTKT
+562 
-570 ASIAYSANMEFENV
+570 
-584 SAFLAQILETTQE
+584 
-597 APETAGTALKTII
+597 
-610 GRFTEIK
+610 
-617 KLYSSN
+617 
-623 QLIGKDSEGE
+623 
-633 EIQVNKV
+633 
-640 SQALSAAG
+640 
-648 INLNEF
+648 
-654 FTGAKGLD
+654 
-662 DILYEL
+662 
-668 SQRWDTLDVTI
+668 
-679 QRYIATQAAGSRQQ
+679 
-693 SRFIALMQNNAR
+693 MQNNAR

-935 ISGAKTGNELVDVGV
+935 ISGAKTGNKLGDVGV

-965 MAKFGAVVGALSPVL
+965 IAKFGAVVGALSPVL
-980 IPLVAILGTLTA
+980 IPLVAVLGTLTA
-992 MGLVAYFTSA
+992 MGLAVYFTSA

-1037 DQLTENM
+1037 DQLTEKM
-1044 NDLQVGTYEWNQALI
+1044 DDLQVGTYEWNQALI

-1085 IIDEDSLEALQNG
+1085 IIDKDSLEALQNG
-1098 LQKMALDTQVVKQN
+1098 LQKIATDTQVVKQN

-1131 VQQKKSTSSDME
+1131 VQQKIPTTSDMAQEQEKALRRAHMLPASSDLDFE
-1143 HENGKAQRRAIGAAG
+1143 
-1158 NSALGRSSKYIAQQ
+1158 SSPEYIAEQ
-1172 NGISLSMEEEY
+1172 NGIVLSMEEEY

-1198 KTKYKESSTNWVQI
+1198 KAKYQESSTNWGEI
-1212 EKQALHWFSLKQEEI
+1212 EKKALHWFSLKQEEI

-1254 GNEKVAKDKKQEILG
+1254 GNEKVTKDKKQEILG
-1269 SALGVSIKAT
+1269 SALGVSIKTT

-1314 KKMWREILK
+1314 EKMWREILK
-1323 LGKIPD
+1323 LGEIPD

-1354 QYNIGEG
+1354 QYNVGEE

-1380 LTKADLVKGPI
+1380 LTKADLAKGPI
-1391 KLTDEQAQA
+1391 QLTDEQAQA

-1420 AELNFASAEATYK
+1420 AELNFASAEATYT

-1439 LDSDSIGKNLGAAA
+1439 LDLDSIGKNLGATA

-1473 NNIQDF
+1473 NNIQGF
-1479 ITGIAGNDSEKIT
+1479 ITGIAGKDSEKIT

-1596 ENLDGSFTY
+1596 MNLDGSFTY
-1605 LGGSMDNLASVL
+1605 LGGSMDNLAAAL
-1617 QANTAAL
+1617 GANTSAL
-1624 LKESLDQAKTG
+1624 LNENLDQAKIG
-1635 ITLASA
+1635 MTLASA
-1641 FESEKIKLADKEADK
+1641 WENSSFKPIGEGADKRD
-1656 GQWLN
+1656 WLN
-1661 ETVKAISKMAD
+1661 QAKDTIATWPNGTEILNFLGMSVGTDYSKVSEETAEQLYGKLFNYN
-1672 GANILNQLGLNT
+1672 GANDYYEELYRANRIQL
-1684 FTDYASDISDETVA
+1684 
-1698 NLYAKV
+1698 
-1704 AGYSGSMDY
+1704 
-1713 WKEQYRENSLRINGL
+1713 NGL
-1728 NMQAK
+1728 NLQTK
-1733 GAWDLYNIGQDKT
+1733 SAWDLYNIGQDKT
-1746 LGGYIKDGVI
+1746 LGGYIKNDVVL
-1756 TNVDDAKTYAN
+1756 NADEAKAYAS

-1773 SAKNK
+1773 IAKNK
-1778 DYGLKY
+1778 DYGTSY
-1784 GSTLQAYAQQA
+1784 GSTLQSLAQQA
-1795 QNVDWSNASS
+1795 QNVNWFDANQ
-1805 VLNFM
+1805 VLSFM
-1810 SQLTSVAKEIAQ
+1810 GQAVDTAQQIAQ
-1822 TYGEINGRA
+1822 EYGKIKGTELYN
-1831 LQEQIGT
+1831 QVNT
-1838 SKTIIEDKTEAANK
+1838 SKDIINDKNAAPNDQ
-1852 RQAQYSEIATAASTY
+1852 QAQYGKVANVASKY
-1867 YGAAVSA
+1867 YGAAITA
-1874 DFVEKNWDQFKKI
+1874 DFVEKHWDQFLEIGKGKEA
-1887 LDGGDIAE
+1887 AE
-1895 KAASAI
+1895 IAASAI
-1901 RQLLIDTGTMV
+1901 RGILQQAGILV
-1912 ENEVKPEDFAD
+1912 ENEVQAGDFKNELD
-1923 KIEQEIKDIQ
+1923 QEVNDIQ

-1945 DTTDLENKVTE
+1945 DTTELKNKVDE

-1964 GTNINVGVNTEEAEE
+1964 GASINVGANTEEAEE

-1998 GAETAEEKIKAL
+1998 GADTAEEKIKAL

-2043 TQISELVTAVNDMSS
+2043 TQISELVTAVNNMSS

-2086 EPDAQVTYT
+2086 EPDAEVTYT
-2095 GVSTTALP
+2095 GVSTTTLP

-2123 VNVKKNENAGNGSG
+2123 VNVKKNENANGGGSG
-2137 GTPGSSKGG
+2137 GTPSGAAIGIADGLYTPKKPGVSKISSTPKP
-2146 SKSGSKGGS
+2146 
-2155 SSGSYKTIKNDA
+2155 
-2167 QDSERQRDKK
+2167 
-2177 EAAKAARAKEQRLN
+2177 
-2191 TEKWM
+2191 TEKNKPKFEDDQLAT
-2196 KENRKKW
+2196 KETQKEV
-2203 SSPSTDTSKTEN
+2203 SSTITPSKTEN
-2215 ETNPNQ
+2215 ETNPTQ
-2221 GPTDTDIAKAPTT
+2221 GPTDADIAKAPTT
-2234 PSGPSRDNNFTNP
+2234 TTETSRDNNFTNP

-2256 KGTGS
+2256 KGSGGS

-2330 SLEKSRNLNAEAYEK
+2330 SLEKSRSLNAEAYEK

-2374 LASGSGSSSGLRVI
+2374 LASGKGSSSGLHVI
-2388 NLAGSGGGGSGD
+2388 NLAGSGGGSED

-2405 SKRTMLSEAELGR
+2405 GKRTILSEAELGR

-2484 DEFQDFEQQIFDALV
+2484 DEFKDFEQQIFDALV

-2687 TGRQLEYIGAE
+2687 TGRQLEYIGTE

>member
-27 KELGTTSTNLNN
+27 QELGKTSTNLDTAN
-39 AKADLDKY
+39 ADLKKY
-47 KANLEEAKTKL
+47 KANLEEAETKL
-58 ESFGNIKTK
+58 KSFGNITTTT
-67 SQAWDEQRR
+67 QAWKEQAR
-76 QVKSY
+76 QVESY
-81 EQSLDA
+81 KQSLDA
-87 VIKKSAEANANRK
+87 VIKKSAEVNASKK
-100 TSKTTNNEDYNNLTK
+100 TPKTTSNEDYNSLTK
-115 LIQLQSQYNRVVEEG
+115 LIQLQNEYNRVVAEG
-130 KQLRGTA
+130 DELRKTTGVR
-137 GAKTNAVKNAVAEQL
+137 TNAVKNAVANYL
-152 QAENISV
+152 QTENISI

-171 AETSVSQRMASAEI
+171 AETSYIQQMATTDT
-185 NSEKWEQLKA
+185 NSKEWEKLKT
-195 SLEGVRTKILVTK
+195 SLDGVRSKMLANKLV
-208 LAMNQLQKQAVSQ
+208 MNQLKKEAVSQ
-221 ELTQSFGLTNFNKS
+221 ELTQSFGLTKFTDTSFSKA
-235 DFLNVAQQF
+235 AQQF
-244 ISSTRIQLQQL
+244 ISSARAQLQQL
-255 RSEGQNLDILNPQ
+255 RAEGQSLDILNPQ

-290 EDALQKKNETSSMVN
+290 EDALQKKNEASSMVD

-313 LQKAFDSFDSK
+313 LQKAFDNFDSK

-610 GRFTEIK
+610 GRFTEVK

-712 AKNSKGSAEGQF
+712 AKSSKGSAEGQF

-815 AKGMAKAGVDPN
+815 AKGMAKANVDPN
-827 TIKAVSNGFTGDENI
+827 TIKAISNGFTGNEDI

-860 FVGLTKDLVKSLF
+860 FVGMAKDLVKNLF
-873 TNLKGIFTNSN
+873 INLKGIFTNSN
-884 VLSDAAGKELITSM
+884 VLSETAAKELTKNMSGFFLKINPKM
-898 AANFVQ
+898 PANVL
-904 NTKGKVTQSAI
+904 TES
-915 TKQIA
+915 IA
-920 EGLAYTKGAGIWTQF
+920 NGMKYTKAAGIWTQF
-935 ISGAKTGNELVDVGV
+935 ASGAKAGSALGDIGV
-950 ALEAVGTKAGGAATG
+950 ALKTVGIEAGGAASG
-965 MAKFGAVVGALSPVL
+965 MAKFGTVVGALGPGLAVL
-980 IPLVAILGTLTA
+980 AGTLATIGIA
-992 MGLVAYFTSA
+992 KGIVYLTSA
-1002 EYKLKKLNK
+1002 QKELDDINKKIA
-1011 EIEKTDNLLKDVQ
+1011 ETDERLSITKDNVDALMGFEESSNSLKDQ
-1024 SEQNELTNFSQNF
+1024 LS
-1037 DQLTENM
+1037 QLTR
-1044 NDLQVGTYEWNQALI
+1044 GTAEFNQKLI
-1059 ESNKLALELIEKYS
+1059 ESN
-1073 QLKYTID
+1073 QLV
-1080 STGRI
+1080 
-1085 IIDEDSLEALQNG
+1085 
-1098 LQKMALDTQVVKQN
+1098 LD
-1112 LIRAKQQLG
+1112 L
-1121 IQESLRKSDK
+1121 
-1131 VQQKKSTSSDME
+1131 
-1143 HENGKAQRRAIGAAG
+1143 
-1158 NSALGRSSKYIAQQ
+1158 
-1172 NGISLSMEEEY
+1172 
-1183 QNFLQDSSTD
+1183 
-1193 FLGFL
+1193 L
-1198 KTKYKESSTNWVQI
+1198 KRY
-1212 EKQALHWFSLKQEEI
+1212 
-1227 AINQSSQISAAEA
+1227 
-1240 YLSRAGSAGNITIA
+1240 
-1254 GNEKVAKDKKQEILG
+1254 
-1269 SALGVSIKAT
+1269 
-1279 DIDFSSQ
+1279 
-1286 EKIKENAQRLL
+1286 
-1297 GENIKLP
+1297 P
-1304 EFWNKDQGSL
+1304 
-1314 KKMWREILK
+1314 MLK
-1323 LGKIPD
+1323 LGKTGIYGELTIDKDSLETLQTVESQGYTNLQNSKIWLQNEQSVAQAKTVLEEFQDIYTYHVSSNISENKTQGFKPNTQLRLS
-1329 YMYDEN
+1329 DEWEKYIN
-1335 GQLIADKLY
+1335 DDKSSDDFATWLMSKKS
-1344 NAIIANLIDR
+1344 IDR
-1354 QYNIGEG
+1354 QYEDQIRQAAIDYQNAQINLNSAQENAKGQKVEVYLSQQENLTDDQRQRIRNRAALLQTATTGLDTEKSSFKKDLQNIYEDAEG
-1361 IMKQVLASQEGAD
+1361 NPIFGYYDTWETIYKKVFGVENLPSAFKKEDGSIDNEAIRNALATEAATKQIGILNDNLDKVIDGINGKPGLRTIDSAMAD
-1374 RWFSGD
+1374 RLERAASG
-1380 LTKADLVKGPI
+1380 
-1391 KLTDEQAQA
+1391 
-1400 LNYENY
+1400 
-1406 EDYKSKVLDPIAKA
+1406 
-1420 AELNFASAEATYK
+1420 
-1433 SLTKES
+1433 SLTQDDIDWFNIEANKNSTVMQQIAENLGYDDVDDFYS
-1439 LDSDSIGKNLGAAA
+1439 KYLQGVIDNSNLLFTEVRTAYKKITGYDWSTDTIGKNLGATA

-1473 NNIQDF
+1473 NNIQGF

-1596 ENLDGSFTY
+1596 MNLDGSFTY
-1605 LGGSMDNLASVL
+1605 LGGSMDNLATAL
-1617 QANTAAL
+1617 GANTSAL
-1624 LKESLDQAKTG
+1624 LNENLDQAKIG
-1635 ITLASA
+1635 MTLASA
-1641 FESEKIKLADKEADK
+1641 WKNGSFNPIGEGADKR
-1656 GQWLN
+1656 GWLN
-1661 ETVKAISKMAD
+1661 QAKDIIATWPNGTEILNFLGMSTGINYNNVSKETAEQLYGKLFNYR
-1672 GANILNQLGLNT
+1672 GANDYYEELYRANRLQL
-1684 FTDYASDISDETVA
+1684 
-1698 NLYAKV
+1698 
-1704 AGYSGSMDY
+1704 
-1713 WKEQYRENSLRINGL
+1713 NGL
-1728 NMQAK
+1728 NLQTK
-1733 GAWDLYNIGQDKT
+1733 SAWDLYNIGKDKT
-1746 LGGYIKDGVI
+1746 LGGYIENGVVL
-1756 TNVDDAKTYAN
+1756 NADEAKAYAS

-1773 SAKNK
+1773 IAKNK
-1778 DYGLKY
+1778 DYGTPY
-1784 GSTLQAYAQQA
+1784 GSTLQSLAQQA
-1795 QNVDWSNASS
+1795 QNVNWYDADQ
-1805 VLNFM
+1805 VLSFM
-1810 SQLTSVAKEIAQ
+1810 GQAVDTAQQIAQ
-1822 TYGEINGRA
+1822 KYGDIRGTELYN
-1831 LQEQIGT
+1831 QVNT
-1838 SKTIIEDKTEAANK
+1838 SKDILNDKSAAPNNQ
-1852 RQAQYSEIATAASTY
+1852 QAQYGEVANVASKY
-1867 YGAAVSA
+1867 YGAAISA
-1874 DFVEKNWDQFKKI
+1874 DFVETYWDQFLEIGK
-1887 LDGGDIAE
+1887 GGEAAE
-1895 KAASAI
+1895 IAASAI
-1901 RQLLIDTGTMV
+1901 RGILQQAGVLV
-1912 ENEVKPEDFAD
+1912 ENEVKAGDFKNELD
-1923 KIEQEIKDIQ
+1923 QEVNDIQ

-1956 ETNNINGQ
+1956 ETNNINGK
-1964 GTNINVGVNTEEAEE
+1964 GANINVGVNTEEAEE

-2167 QDSERQRDKK
+2167 QDREREQNKQERKK
-2177 EAAKAARAKEQRLN
+2177 EINKIN
-2191 TEKWM
+2191 SIPGPTEKN
-2196 KENRKKW
+2196 KPKFEDDPLAIPKG
-2203 SSPSTDTSKTEN
+2203 TN
-2215 ETNPNQ
+2215 ETNPIQ
-2221 GPTDTDIAKAPTT
+2221 GPTDTDISKAPTT

-2330 SLEKSRNLNAEAYEK
+2330 SLEKSRSLNAEAYEK

-2374 LASGSGSSSGLRVI
+2374 LASGKGSSSGLHVI

-2405 SKRTMLSEAELGR
+2405 GKRTMLSEAELGR

-2687 TGRQLEYIGAE
+2687 TGRQLEYIGTE

>member
-1 MKLFPDNF
+1 
-9 VQNADKAINA
+9 
-19 IDGFLKKY
+19 
-27 KELGTTSTNLNN
+27 
-39 AKADLDKY
+39 
-47 KANLEEAKTKL
+47 
-58 ESFGNIKTK
+58 
-67 SQAWDEQRR
+67 
-76 QVKSY
+76 
-81 EQSLDA
+81 
-87 VIKKSAEANANRK
+87 
-100 TSKTTNNEDYNNLTK
+100 
-115 LIQLQSQYNRVVEEG
+115 
-130 KQLRGTA
+130 
-137 GAKTNAVKNAVAEQL
+137 
-152 QAENISV
+152 
-159 QKLQR
+159 
-164 SYAGLRS
+164 
-171 AETSVSQRMASAEI
+171 
-185 NSEKWEQLKA
+185 
-195 SLEGVRTKILVTK
+195 
-208 LAMNQLQKQAVSQ
+208 
-221 ELTQSFGLTNFNKS
+221 
-235 DFLNVAQQF
+235 
-244 ISSTRIQLQQL
+244 
-255 RSEGQNLDILNPQ
+255 
-268 DLAEFDKLIQKI
+268 
-280 DEATTRAHDF
+280 
-290 EDALQKKNETSSMVN
+290 
-305 EKTKEVEK
+305 
-313 LQKAFDSFDSK
+313 
-324 GKIDKLFSD
+324 
-333 LEKLGISTDG
+333 
-343 IEKSAEGVQQLKEHL
+343 
-358 LGVNSDGVKKL
+358 
-369 NDEFGK
+369 
-375 TKTQVQASENA
+375 
-386 INKIRN
+386 
-392 SLGDLG
+392 
-398 QATTS
+398 
-403 LQQMNSE
+403 
-410 FEQLKSQAQY
+410 
-420 FFGLT
+420 
-425 NSFNL
+425 
-430 LKRAI
+430 
-435 RGAYETVKKLDAAM
+435 
-449 TETAVVTDFSV
+449 
-460 GDMWEQLPQYTTMAK
+460 
-475 KLGATTEG
+475 
-483 AYRTAALYYQQ
+483 
-494 GLDTAEAMQ
+494 
-503 LSTETM
+503 
-509 KMARVAGMEYATAT
+509 
-523 KAMTSA
+523 
-529 LRGFNM
+529 
-535 ELSDMSA
+535 
-542 QRVNDVYS
+542 
-550 ELAKITATDTQQ
+550 
-562 LATAMTKT
+562 
-570 ASIAYSANMEFENV
+570 
-584 SAFLAQILETTQE
+584 
-597 APETAGTALKTII
+597 
-610 GRFTEIK
+610 
-617 KLYSSN
+617 
-623 QLIGKDSEGE
+623 
-633 EIQVNKV
+633 
-640 SQALSAAG
+640 
-648 INLNEF
+648 
-654 FTGAKGLD
+654 
-662 DILYEL
+662 
-668 SQRWDTLDVTI
+668 
-679 QRYIATQAAGSRQQ
+679 
-693 SRFIALMQNNAR
+693 MQNNAR

-815 AKGMAKAGVDPN
+815 AKGMAKANVDPN
-827 TIKAVSNGFTGDENI
+827 TIKAVSNGFTGDEDI

-860 FVGLTKDLVKSLF
+860 FVGMAKDLVKNLF
-873 TNLKGIFTNSN
+873 INLKGIFTNSN
-884 VLSDAAGKELITSM
+884 VLSETAAKELTKNMSSFFLKINPKM
-898 AANFVQ
+898 PANVL
-904 NTKGKVTQSAI
+904 TES
-915 TKQIA
+915 IA
-920 EGLAYTKGAGIWTQF
+920 NGMKYTKAAGIWTQF
-935 ISGAKTGNELVDVGV
+935 ASGAKAGKALGDVGV
-950 ALEAVGTKAGGAATG
+950 ALKTVGVEAGGAASG
-965 MAKFGAVVGALSPVL
+965 MAKFGAVVGALGPGLAVL
-980 IPLVAILGTLTA
+980 AGTLATIGIA
-992 MGLVAYFTSA
+992 KGIVYLTSA
-1002 EYKLKKLNK
+1002 QKELDDINKKIA
-1011 EIEKTDNLLKDVQ
+1011 ETDERLSTTKDNVDALMGFEESSNSLKDQ
-1024 SEQNELTNFSQNF
+1024 LS
-1037 DQLTENM
+1037 QLTR
-1044 NDLQVGTYEWNQALI
+1044 GTAEFNQKLI
-1059 ESNKLALELIEKYS
+1059 ESN
-1073 QLKYTID
+1073 QLV
-1080 STGRI
+1080 
-1085 IIDEDSLEALQNG
+1085 
-1098 LQKMALDTQVVKQN
+1098 LD
-1112 LIRAKQQLG
+1112 L
-1121 IQESLRKSDK
+1121 
-1131 VQQKKSTSSDME
+1131 
-1143 HENGKAQRRAIGAAG
+1143 
-1158 NSALGRSSKYIAQQ
+1158 
-1172 NGISLSMEEEY
+1172 
-1183 QNFLQDSSTD
+1183 
-1193 FLGFL
+1193 L
-1198 KTKYKESSTNWVQI
+1198 KRY
-1212 EKQALHWFSLKQEEI
+1212 
-1227 AINQSSQISAAEA
+1227 
-1240 YLSRAGSAGNITIA
+1240 
-1254 GNEKVAKDKKQEILG
+1254 
-1269 SALGVSIKAT
+1269 
-1279 DIDFSSQ
+1279 
-1286 EKIKENAQRLL
+1286 
-1297 GENIKLP
+1297 P
-1304 EFWNKDQGSL
+1304 
-1314 KKMWREILK
+1314 MLK
-1323 LGKIPD
+1323 LGKTGIYGELTIDNDSLETLQTVESQGYTNLQNSKIWLQNEQSVAQAKTALEDLQDIYTYRVSSNPTVNKQNGFNPNTQLRLSTEWEKYISDEKNKSKDFATWLLDQYTFTTGKNYHFEDQIKQAAIDYQNAQINLNSAQENEKGQKIEVYISQQEDLTDDQRQRIRNRAALLQTAPTELDTEKSSFKKDLQNIFEDAEGNPIFEYYDTWEDIYKKVFGVENLPSAFKKEDGSVDNEAIRNALATEAATKQIGILNDNLNELINGKNGIPGLRD
-1329 YMYDEN
+1329 QDPKM
-1335 GQLIADKLY
+1335 ADRLE
-1344 NAIIANLIDR
+1344 R
-1354 QYNIGEG
+1354 
-1361 IMKQVLASQEGAD
+1361 LASGSLTQED
-1374 RWFSGD
+1374 IDWFNAETNKDSEVMQQIAE
-1380 LTKADLVKGPI
+1380 K
-1391 KLTDEQAQA
+1391 
-1400 LNYENY
+1400 LNYDNVDDFYSKYLQGVIDNSNLLLTEAQTA
-1406 EDYKSKVLDPIAKA
+1406 YKKITGQDWSTD
-1420 AELNFASAEATYK
+1420 T
-1433 SLTKES
+1433 
-1439 LDSDSIGKNLGAAA
+1439 IGKNLGAAV
-1453 AKAYTDILEQAYVR
+1453 AKAYTDVLEQAYVR

-1473 NNIQDF
+1473 NNIQGF

-1558 SIGQLVNKINLGE
+1558 SIGQIVNKINLGE

-1596 ENLDGSFTY
+1596 MNLDGSFTY
-1605 LGGSMDNLASVL
+1605 LGGSMDNLATAL
-1617 QANTAAL
+1617 GANTSAL
-1624 LKESLDQAKTG
+1624 LNENLDQAKIG
-1635 ITLASA
+1635 MTLASA
-1641 FESEKIKLADKEADK
+1641 WENGNFNPVSEGADK
-1656 GQWLN
+1656 GGWLN
-1661 ETVKAISKMAD
+1661 QVKKKIAAWPNGTEILNFLGMSVGTDYNKVSEETAEQLYGKLFNYN
-1672 GANILNQLGLNT
+1672 GANDYYEELYRANRIQL
-1684 FTDYASDISDETVA
+1684 
-1698 NLYAKV
+1698 
-1704 AGYSGSMDY
+1704 
-1713 WKEQYRENSLRINGL
+1713 NGL
-1728 NMQAK
+1728 NLQTK
-1733 GAWDLYNIGQDKT
+1733 SAWDLYNIGQDKT
-1746 LGGYIKDGVI
+1746 LGGYIKNGVVL
-1756 TNVDDAKTYAN
+1756 NADEAKAYAS

-1773 SAKNK
+1773 IAKNK
-1778 DYGLKY
+1778 DYGTPY
-1784 GSTLQAYAQQA
+1784 GSTLQSLAQQA
-1795 QNVDWSNASS
+1795 QNVNWSDATQ
-1805 VLNFM
+1805 VLSFM
-1810 SQLTSVAKEIAQ
+1810 GQAVDTAQQIAQ
-1822 TYGEINGRA
+1822 KYGDIRGTELYN
-1831 LQEQIGT
+1831 QVNT
-1838 SKTIIEDKTEAANK
+1838 SKDILNDKNAAPNNQ
-1852 RQAQYSEIATAASTY
+1852 QAQYAEVASVASKY
-1867 YGAAVSA
+1867 YGAAISA
-1874 DFVEKNWDQFKKI
+1874 DFVETYWDQFLEIGK
-1887 LDGGDIAE
+1887 GGEAAE
-1895 KAASAI
+1895 IAASAI
-1901 RQLLIDTGTMV
+1901 RGILQQAGVLV
-1912 ENEVKPEDFAD
+1912 ENEVKAGDFKNELD
-1923 KIEQEIKDIQ
+1923 QEINDIQ
-1933 ENGTKPVVSVDG
+1933 ENGTKPVVSVGG
-1945 DTTDLENKVTE
+1945 DTTDLENETNE
-1956 ETNNINGQ
+1956 EINNINGKEA
-1964 GTNINVGVNTEEAEE
+1964 NLNVGANTEEAEGKIE
-1979 GIKNLTAKELF
+1979 NLTAKELF

-2036 TKFSDLM
+2036 TKFNDLM
-2043 TQISELVTAVNDMSS
+2043 TQISELVTAVNNMSS

-2123 VNVKKNENAGNGSG
+2123 VNVKKNENANSGGSG
-2137 GTPGSSKGG
+2137 GSNN
-2146 SKSGSKGGS
+2146 GSKGGLSTPKKPGVSKIS
-2155 SSGSYKTIKNDA
+2155 STPKPTEKNKPKFEDDQLA
-2167 QDSERQRDKK
+2167 IK
-2177 EAAKAARAKEQRLN
+2177 EAQKEV
-2191 TEKWM
+2191 
-2196 KENRKKW
+2196 
-2203 SSPSTDTSKTEN
+2203 SSTITPSKTEN
-2215 ETNPNQ
+2215 ETNPTQ

-2234 PSGPSRDNNFTNP
+2234 PSGPSRDNNFT
-2247 KDVGNFPKN
+2247 DRRDQGNFPKN
-2256 KGTGS
+2256 KGSGGS

-2270 PSSNDEDKWENS
+2270 PFNNDEDKWENS

-2374 LASGSGSSSGLRVI
+2374 LASGKGSSSGLHVI
-2388 NLAGSGGGGSGD
+2388 NLAGSGGGGSED

-2405 SKRTMLSEAELGR
+2405 GKRTMLSEAELGR

-2431 NWDAVNQ
+2431 NWDAVNK

-2539 NEKTETELADKQKQL
+2539 NEKTETELANKQKQL

-2763 EAKPSIPSSSGGT
+2763 ETKPSAPSSSGGT
-2776 NTTSSNSSGT
+2776 NTTSSNSSST
-2786 VWQIGGQNGVILNSD
+2786 VWKIGGNNGVILNSD

-2810 DAGMGVSNAE
+2810 DPGMGVSSAE
-2820 VRAVRDVP
+2820 VRALRDVP
-2828 GDLSIY
+2828 GDLSGY
-2834 DKNNDGLLDRKEL
+2834 DDNEDGFLDKKEL
-2847 GAVWKDNPDINP
+2847 GAVWKANPDINP

-2864 LEKYD
+2864 LEDYD
-2869 EIWDPYYKKY
+2869 KIWDPYYKKY

-2891 QTGPAWLDGTFAKP
+2891 QTGPAWLDGTFTKP

>member
-1 MKLFPDNF
+1 
-9 VQNADKAINA
+9 
-19 IDGFLKKY
+19 
-27 KELGTTSTNLNN
+27 
-39 AKADLDKY
+39 
-47 KANLEEAKTKL
+47 
-58 ESFGNIKTK
+58 
-67 SQAWDEQRR
+67 
-76 QVKSY
+76 
-81 EQSLDA
+81 
-87 VIKKSAEANANRK
+87 
-100 TSKTTNNEDYNNLTK
+100 
-115 LIQLQSQYNRVVEEG
+115 
-130 KQLRGTA
+130 
-137 GAKTNAVKNAVAEQL
+137 
-152 QAENISV
+152 
-159 QKLQR
+159 
-164 SYAGLRS
+164 
-171 AETSVSQRMASAEI
+171 
-185 NSEKWEQLKA
+185 
-195 SLEGVRTKILVTK
+195 
-208 LAMNQLQKQAVSQ
+208 
-221 ELTQSFGLTNFNKS
+221 
-235 DFLNVAQQF
+235 
-244 ISSTRIQLQQL
+244 
-255 RSEGQNLDILNPQ
+255 
-268 DLAEFDKLIQKI
+268 
-280 DEATTRAHDF
+280 
-290 EDALQKKNETSSMVN
+290 
-305 EKTKEVEK
+305 
-313 LQKAFDSFDSK
+313 
-324 GKIDKLFSD
+324 
-333 LEKLGISTDG
+333 
-343 IEKSAEGVQQLKEHL
+343 
-358 LGVNSDGVKKL
+358 
-369 NDEFGK
+369 
-375 TKTQVQASENA
+375 
-386 INKIRN
+386 
-392 SLGDLG
+392 
-398 QATTS
+398 
-403 LQQMNSE
+403 
-410 FEQLKSQAQY
+410 
-420 FFGLT
+420 
-425 NSFNL
+425 
-430 LKRAI
+430 
-435 RGAYETVKKLDAAM
+435 
-449 TETAVVTDFSV
+449 
-460 GDMWEQLPQYTTMAK
+460 
-475 KLGATTEG
+475 
-483 AYRTAALYYQQ
+483 
-494 GLDTAEAMQ
+494 
-503 LSTETM
+503 
-509 KMARVAGMEYATAT
+509 
-523 KAMTSA
+523 
-529 LRGFNM
+529 
-535 ELSDMSA
+535 
-542 QRVNDVYS
+542 
-550 ELAKITATDTQQ
+550 
-562 LATAMTKT
+562 
-570 ASIAYSANMEFENV
+570 
-584 SAFLAQILETTQE
+584 
-597 APETAGTALKTII
+597 
-610 GRFTEIK
+610 
-617 KLYSSN
+617 
-623 QLIGKDSEGE
+623 
-633 EIQVNKV
+633 
-640 SQALSAAG
+640 
-648 INLNEF
+648 
-654 FTGAKGLD
+654 
-662 DILYEL
+662 
-668 SQRWDTLDVTI
+668 
-679 QRYIATQAAGSRQQ
+679 
-693 SRFIALMQNNAR
+693 MQNNAR

-827 TIKAVSNGFTGDENI
+827 TIKTVSNGFTGNEDI

-915 TKQIA
+915 TKQIV

-935 ISGAKTGNELVDVGV
+935 ASGAKTGKELVDVEV

-980 IPLVAILGTLTA
+980 IPLVAILGTLAA
-992 MGLVAYFTSA
+992 MGLAAYFTSA

-1037 DQLTENM
+1037 DQLTEKM
-1044 NDLQVGTYEWNQALI
+1044 DDLQVGTYEWNQALI

-1098 LQKMALDTQVVKQN
+1098 LQKIALDTQVVKQN

-1143 HENGKAQRRAIGAAG
+1143 HENEKAQRRTTGAAG
-1158 NSALGRSSKYIAQQ
+1158 NSALGRSSEYIAQQ

-1183 QNFLQDSSTD
+1183 QKFLQDSSTD

-1198 KTKYKESSTNWVQI
+1198 KTQYQESSANWDQI
-1212 EKQALHWFSLKQEEI
+1212 EKQALHWFSLKQEQI
-1227 AINQSSQISAAEA
+1227 AINQSSQISAAEE
-1240 YLSRAGSAGNITIA
+1240 YLSRADSAGNITIA
-1254 GNEKVAKDKKQEILG
+1254 GNEKATKDKKQEILG
-1269 SALGVSIKAT
+1269 SALGVSIKTT

-1304 EFWNKDQGSL
+1304 EFWNKDQGTL
-1314 KKMWREILK
+1314 KEMWTNILD
-1323 LGKIPD
+1323 LGEIPD

-1335 GQLIADKLY
+1335 GQLVADKLY

-1354 QYNIGEG
+1354 QYNVGEK
-1361 IMKQVLASQEGAD
+1361 IMKQVLASQEGTD

-1380 LTKADLVKGPI
+1380 LTKADLKKGPEQL
-1391 KLTDEQAQA
+1391 LTDEQAQA

-1439 LDSDSIGKNLGAAA
+1439 LDSDSIGKDLGATA

-1473 NNIQDF
+1473 NNIQGF
-1479 ITGIAGNDSEKIT
+1479 ITGIAGNDPEKIT

-1661 ETVKAISKMAD
+1661 ETVEAISKMAD

-1713 WKEQYRENSLRINGL
+1713 WKEQYRETSLRMNGI
-1728 NMQAK
+1728 NMQTK

-1746 LGGYIKDGVI
+1746 LGGYIKNGVI
-1756 TNVDDAKTYAN
+1756 TNTDDAKTYAN

-1773 SAKNK
+1773 IAKNK

-1805 VLNFM
+1805 ALNFM
-1810 SQLTSVAKEIAQ
+1810 SQLADVAKEIAQ

-1838 SKTIIEDKTEAANK
+1838 SKEIIEDKTEAPNK

-1867 YGAAVSA
+1867 YGTAVSA
-1874 DFVEKNWDQFKKI
+1874 DFVEKYWDQFKKI

-1901 RQLLIDTGTMV
+1901 RQLLIDTGAMV

-1923 KIEQEIKDIQ
+1923 KVEQEIKDIQ
-1933 ENGTKPVVSVDG
+1933 ENSTKPVVSVDG
-1945 DTTDLENKVTE
+1945 DTTELENKTTE

-1964 GTNINVGVNTEEAEE
+1964 EANINVGVNTEEAEE

-1998 GAETAEEKIKAL
+1998 GADTAEEKIKAL

-2043 TQISELVTAVNDMSS
+2043 TQISELVTAVNNMSS
-2058 GVMTTAA
+2058 GIMTTAA

-2123 VNVKKNENAGNGSG
+2123 VNVKKNENVNGGGSG
-2137 GTPGSSKGG
+2137 GTPSGAAIGAAAGLYATTKRGVSKISSTPKPTEKNKPKFEDDQLAIKEAQKEVSSTITPSKG
-2146 SKSGSKGGS
+2146 
-2155 SSGSYKTIKNDA
+2155 T
-2167 QDSERQRDKK
+2167 
-2177 EAAKAARAKEQRLN
+2177 
-2191 TEKWM
+2191 
-2196 KENRKKW
+2196 
-2203 SSPSTDTSKTEN
+2203 N
-2215 ETNPNQ
+2215 ETNPTQ
-2221 GPTDTDIAKAPTT
+2221 GPTDADIAKAPTT
-2234 PSGPSRDNNFTNP
+2234 TTETSRDNNFTNP
-2247 KDVGNFPKN
+2247 KDVGNFGKN

-2330 SLEKSRNLNAEAYEK
+2330 SLEKSRNLNAEAYMK

-2374 LASGSGSSSGLRVI
+2374 LASGSSSSSGLRVI
-2388 NLAGSGGGGSGD
+2388 NLAGSGGGSSED

-2405 SKRTMLSEAELGR
+2405 GKRTMLSEAELGR

-2729 SNGVRYSEIFQ
+2729 SNGIRYSEIFQ

-2763 EAKPSIPSSSGGT
+2763 ETKPSAPSSSGGT
-2776 NTTSSNSSGT
+2776 NTTSSNSSST
-2786 VWQIGGQNGVILNSD
+2786 VWKIGGNNGVILNSD

-2810 DAGMGVSNAE
+2810 DPGMGVSNAE
-2820 VRAVRDVP
+2820 VRALRDVS

-2834 DKNNDGLLDRKEL
+2834 DDNEDGFLDKKEL

-2864 LEKYD
+2864 LKDYD
-2869 EIWDPYYKKY
+2869 KIWDPYYKKY
-2879 PSTKYKT
+2879 PSTKYAT

>member
-27 KELGTTSTNLNN
+27 KDFGTTSTNLDTAN
-39 AKADLDKY
+39 ADLKKY
-47 KANLEEAKTKL
+47 KANLEEAQAKL
-58 ESFGNIKTK
+58 ESFGNITTTK
-67 SQAWDEQRR
+67 QAWDEQRR
-76 QVKSY
+76 QVESY

-87 VIKKSAEANANRK
+87 VIKKSAEVNASKK
-100 TSKTTNNEDYNNLTK
+100 TPKTTNNEDYNNLTK
-115 LIQLQSQYNRVVEEG
+115 LIQLQNEYNRVVVEG
-130 KQLRGTA
+130 NALRKTTGVR
-137 GAKTNAVKNAVAEQL
+137 TNAVKKAIAEYL
-152 QAENISV
+152 QTENISI
-159 QKLQR
+159 QKLQH

-171 AETSVSQRMASAEI
+171 AETSYIQQMATTDT
-185 NSEKWEQLKA
+185 NSKEWEKLKT
-195 SLEGVRTKILVTK
+195 SLDGVRSKMLANKLV
-208 LAMNQLQKQAVSQ
+208 MNQLKKEAVSQ
-221 ELTQSFGLTNFNKS
+221 ELTQSFGLTKFTDTS
-235 DFLNVAQQF
+235 FLKAAQQF
-244 ISSTRIQLQQL
+244 ISSARAQLQQL
-255 RSEGQNLDILNPQ
+255 RAEGQSLDILNPQ

-290 EDALQKKNETSSMVN
+290 DDALQKKNKASSMVD

-313 LQKAFDSFDSK
+313 LQKAFDNFDSK

-343 IEKSAEGVQQLKEHL
+343 VERSAEGVRQLKEHL
-358 LGVNSDGVKKL
+358 LGVNSDGVKEL
-369 NDEFGK
+369 NNEFGK

-392 SLGDLG
+392 SLGNLG

-535 ELSDMSA
+535 ELNDMSA

-640 SQALSAAG
+640 ATALSAAG

-815 AKGMAKAGVDPN
+815 AKGMAKAGVDKD

-860 FVGLTKDLVKSLF
+860 FVGMAKDMIKGLFTGIKGLFTTTLSEKLTKELQSEINKEAIKQVF
-873 TNLKGIFTNSN
+873 SN
-884 VLSDAAGKELITSM
+884 ELIPVGSRLSQ
-898 AANFVQ
+898 A
-904 NTKGKVTQSAI
+904 KEI
-915 TKQIA
+915 TADMSQ
-920 EGLAYTKGAGIWTQF
+920 YTKLNGGFKNLWSGLQLGNTQRQGLGGIT
-935 ISGAKTGNELVDVGV
+935 STKNALSELQT
-950 ALEAVGTKAGGAATG
+950 ASGGAATG
-965 MAKFGAVVGALSPVL
+965 MAKFGAVLGANLPLVLGVTAAVGAL
-980 IPLVAILGTLTA
+980 VAI
-992 MGLVAYFTSA
+992 GLAVYFNSA
-1002 EYKLKKLNK
+1002 AYKLKKLNK
-1011 EIEKTDNLLKDVQ
+1011 EIEELDTELENVQKSQENLKNFSKTHDQLVEELKD
-1024 SEQNELTNFSQNF
+1024 LKI
-1037 DQLTENM
+1037 
-1044 NDLQVGTYEWNQALI
+1044 GTAEWNEKLI
-1059 ESNKLALELIEKYS
+1059 EANQSALELIEKYPR
-1073 QLKYTID
+1073 LKYEVGSNGLIEID
-1080 STGRI
+1080 STSLKALN
-1085 IIDEDSLEALQNG
+1085 DSLIEEHKLLSQQKLNKIATRNKINAEEQLKNTRNSVQYDNGKVGSQKVITTIRLDTEYQKYQQNPDNTTDFISYLNKQYSGNEHLAEILKEGNNYLSAILEVDRQQAIAKASMVDTYVNNNEIGKTVHLQKQNG
-1098 LQKMALDTQVVKQN
+1098 DWYSEDEVNEIVSNASANMINSDSALFTSTDFSDLATAVGWNSLTTETNYKNIWQN
-1112 LIRAKQQLG
+1112 Q
-1121 IQESLRKSDK
+1121 
-1131 VQQKKSTSSDME
+1131 
-1143 HENGKAQRRAIGAAG
+1143 
-1158 NSALGRSSKYIAQQ
+1158 LGRSLAELPQYIYDEAGQIDNKKFENLLISEAQSILTGKAVNATTGIIQDKGVNSTAYRLLTNDLTNQDAIDINSAEDLQKIGITDEYVQSQGYNDLTAFFNSEDFQ
-1172 NGISLSMEEEY
+1172 NKLNAAKNFTSEVLTKELSDIFTNQDIESIQAQFNGLGVSTSQAYLDILKNGTELAGKVGAEAITDIIEEIPAGDAEKTAKAIQLLSNANLKDKDSIKQLIKTLVDQKIITGEVADKIENELVNAFNAVKNIDIDAVIDRLKNVNKIIRDARKGNQQTSFTEDEY
-1183 QNFLQDSSTD
+1183 QNLMKLLPTDTDWSKNFTQDLDGNYVLVAPINNLIT
-1193 FLGFL
+1193 
-1198 KTKYKESSTNWVQI
+1198 
-1212 EKQALHWFSLKQEEI
+1212 AL
-1227 AINQSSQISAAEA
+1227 
-1240 YLSRAGSAGNITIA
+1240 
-1254 GNEKVAKDKKQEILG
+1254 
-1269 SALGVSIKAT
+1269 
-1279 DIDFSSQ
+1279 
-1286 EKIKENAQRLL
+1286 KENTSALL
-1297 GENIKLP
+1297 GEGTDQLEAKQAMGDMLHSTPGMYLP
-1304 EFWNKDQGSL
+1304 EYSSDTKT
-1314 KKMWREILK
+1314 KKE
-1323 LGKIPD
+1323 
-1329 YMYDEN
+1329 
-1335 GQLIADKLY
+1335 QLQNIQKMMQESPEFLQAAKTAGY
-1344 NAIIANLIDR
+1344 ANLL
-1354 QYNIGEG
+1354 NI
-1361 IMKQVLASQEGAD
+1361 
-1374 RWFSGD
+1374 D
-1380 LTKADLVKGPI
+1380 LTGDINDTDFQDKINNLWEQYSEIYQLSKVDSDTGKSWYQNRIEQADLQEI
-1391 KLTDEQAQA
+1391 SFEAQAMNPLRAREQA
-1400 LNYENY
+1400 LNYLDSGNNSYAQAYGDAFIAVANGYGEAINQDILNRFK
-1406 EDYKSKVLDPIAKA
+1406 EINQLFKDGKVDATTYADGVREIT
-1420 AELNFASAEATYK
+1420 AELSRVEGNENLEK
-1433 SLTKES
+1433 LRGS
-1439 LDSDSIGKNLGAAA
+1439 LDNIKEGMTEAN
-1453 AKAYTDILEQAYVR
+1453 KAVQYSA
-1467 QGNLGI
+1467 
-1473 NNIQDF
+1473 
-1479 ITGIAGNDSEKIT
+1479 IA
-1492 QVIQAL
+1492 
-1498 SQVNDLGDT
+1498 
-1507 DQIESLFK
+1507 
-1515 SLEALGLF
+1515 
-1523 AGKSR
+1523 
-1528 KEIQNLKNSFIS
+1528 QNLKDLFGVEVDVSW
-1540 VNNAIRKL
+1540 VK
-1548 DFDQLKEKIS
+1548 
-1558 SIGQLVNKINLGE
+1558 
-1571 QDNIFSKEDMD
+1571 DNID
-1582 LITGLNPD
+1582 
-1590 LENDFY
+1590 
-1596 ENLDGSFTY
+1596 
-1605 LGGSMDNLASVL
+1605 
-1617 QANTAAL
+1617 
-1624 LKESLDQAKTG
+1624 
-1635 ITLASA
+1635 
-1641 FESEKIKLADKEADK
+1641 KIKAWTEE
-1656 GQWLN
+1656 G
-1661 ETVKAISKMAD
+1661 AD
-1672 GANILNQLGLNT
+1672 GIEKMYKELIKIQDIKIDPIEINTILSIDDPEAKIQGLMNYLSQLL
-1684 FTDYASDISDETVA
+1684 
-1698 NLYAKV
+1698 
-1704 AGYSGSMDY
+1704 
-1713 WKEQYRENSLRINGL
+1713 
-1728 NMQAK
+1728 
-1733 GAWDLYNIGQDKT
+1733 GQDYT
-1746 LGGYIKDGVI
+1746 L
-1756 TNVDDAKTYAN
+1756 
-1767 TYLNAL
+1767 
-1773 SAKNK
+1773 S
-1778 DYGLKY
+1778 
-1784 GSTLQAYAQQA
+1784 
-1795 QNVDWSNASS
+1795 
-1805 VLNFM
+1805 
-1810 SQLTSVAKEIAQ
+1810 
-1822 TYGEINGRA
+1822 
-1831 LQEQIGT
+1831 
-1838 SKTIIEDKTEAANK
+1838 
-1852 RQAQYSEIATAASTY
+1852 
-1867 YGAAVSA
+1867 
-1874 DFVEKNWDQFKKI
+1874 
-1887 LDGGDIAE
+1887 
-1895 KAASAI
+1895 
-1901 RQLLIDTGTMV
+1901 
-1912 ENEVKPEDFAD
+1912 
-1923 KIEQEIKDIQ
+1923 
-1933 ENGTKPVVSVDG
+1933 
-1945 DTTDLENKVTE
+1945 
-1956 ETNNINGQ
+1956 INGQ
-1964 GTNINVGVNTEEAEE
+1964 ADLSDIFTAIQKVIIQIATVQAMASGNTEEAISILSNAQSLIEQIA
-1979 GIKNLTAKELF
+1979 GQMGFELDSD
-1990 TNLEVSLD
+1990 VSLTPIT
-1998 GAETAEEKIKAL
+1998 GNFNEYSMVVTSTAEDGSKTYGFKKTGSETVQLGVAP
-2010 AQWISNL
+2010 S
-2017 TDTPL
+2017 L
-2022 SFTITGQ
+2022 SFHKKGAGAT
-2029 ANLTDIV
+2029 TDYNKKMI
-2036 TKFSDLM
+2036 
-2043 TQISELVTAVNDMSS
+2043 AHY
-2058 GVMTTAA
+2058 G
-2065 EIEGRFEQLAATLSL
+2065 GGAT
-2080 VTEIVD
+2080 VG
-2086 EPDAQVTYT
+2086 AQSQD
-2095 GVSTTALP
+2095 G
-2103 NGDVIAG
+2103 
-2110 PGNQYIMK
+2110 
-2118 VPQFK
+2118 
-2123 VNVKKNENAGNGSG
+2123 
-2137 GTPGSSKGG
+2137 
-2146 SKSGSKGGS
+2146 
-2155 SSGSYKTIKNDA
+2155 TIKNPAKPKADM
-2167 QDSERQRDKK
+2167 SEKDRANLVDQVNKSTVNWSQIANDIADWVYDK
-2177 EAAKAARAKEQRLN
+2177 
-2191 TEKWM
+2191 
-2196 KENRKKW
+2196 
-2203 SSPSTDTSKTEN
+2203 TDTEPTSPPPTYGDK
-2215 ETNPNQ
+2215 NPN
-2221 GPTDTDIAKAPTT
+2221 
-2234 PSGPSRDNNFTNP
+2234 
-2247 KDVGNFPKN
+2247 
-2256 KGTGS
+2256 KGGG

-2270 PSSNDEDKWENS
+2270 PSSNDEDKWKNS

-2321 YQNAKAQLD
+2321 YQNAKAQLA
-2330 SLEKSRNLNAEAYEK
+2330 SLEKSRNLNAEAYMK
-2345 RKAELQLEAK
+2345 RRAELQLEAK

-2374 LASGSGSSSGLRVI
+2374 LASGKGSSSGLRVI
-2388 NLAGSGGGGSGD
+2388 NLAGSGGGGSED

-2405 SKRTMLSEAELGR
+2405 GKRTMLSEAELGR

-2484 DEFQDFEQQIFDALV
+2484 DEFKDFEQQIFDALV

-2763 EAKPSIPSSSGGT
+2763 EVKPSTPSYSGSTSGNRGT
-2776 NTTSSNSSGT
+2776 GTTPRIHLNGSNG
-2786 VWQIGGQNGVILNSD
+2786 IILNAD
-2801 GSNSGVSVW
+2801 GSNSGISVW
-2810 DAGMGVSNAE
+2810 DPGKGISNAE
-2820 VRAVRDVP
+2820 LRAARDL
-2828 GDLSIY
+2828 GNLGQY
-2834 DKNNDGLLDRKEL
+2834 DSNPQNGLIDEKEL
-2847 GAVWKDNPDINP
+2847 QEAFKKKDINP
-2859 KDSKY
+2859 NDPKY
-2864 LEKYD
+2864 QMEYD
-2869 EIWDPYYKKY
+2869 KTWDPYYKKRT
-2879 PSTKYKT
+2879 TKYAT

-2891 QTGPAWLDGTFAKP
+2891 QTGPAWLDGTFTKP

>member
-1 MKLFPDNF
+1 
-9 VQNADKAINA
+9 
-19 IDGFLKKY
+19 
-27 KELGTTSTNLNN
+27 
-39 AKADLDKY
+39 
-47 KANLEEAKTKL
+47 
-58 ESFGNIKTK
+58 
-67 SQAWDEQRR
+67 
-76 QVKSY
+76 
-81 EQSLDA
+81 
-87 VIKKSAEANANRK
+87 
-100 TSKTTNNEDYNNLTK
+100 
-115 LIQLQSQYNRVVEEG
+115 
-130 KQLRGTA
+130 
-137 GAKTNAVKNAVAEQL
+137 
-152 QAENISV
+152 
-159 QKLQR
+159 
-164 SYAGLRS
+164 
-171 AETSVSQRMASAEI
+171 
-185 NSEKWEQLKA
+185 
-195 SLEGVRTKILVTK
+195 
-208 LAMNQLQKQAVSQ
+208 
-221 ELTQSFGLTNFNKS
+221 
-235 DFLNVAQQF
+235 
-244 ISSTRIQLQQL
+244 
-255 RSEGQNLDILNPQ
+255 
-268 DLAEFDKLIQKI
+268 
-280 DEATTRAHDF
+280 
-290 EDALQKKNETSSMVN
+290 
-305 EKTKEVEK
+305 
-313 LQKAFDSFDSK
+313 
-324 GKIDKLFSD
+324 
-333 LEKLGISTDG
+333 
-343 IEKSAEGVQQLKEHL
+343 
-358 LGVNSDGVKKL
+358 
-369 NDEFGK
+369 
-375 TKTQVQASENA
+375 
-386 INKIRN
+386 
-392 SLGDLG
+392 
-398 QATTS
+398 
-403 LQQMNSE
+403 
-410 FEQLKSQAQY
+410 
-420 FFGLT
+420 
-425 NSFNL
+425 
-430 LKRAI
+430 
-435 RGAYETVKKLDAAM
+435 
-449 TETAVVTDFSV
+449 
-460 GDMWEQLPQYTTMAK
+460 
-475 KLGATTEG
+475 
-483 AYRTAALYYQQ
+483 
-494 GLDTAEAMQ
+494 
-503 LSTETM
+503 
-509 KMARVAGMEYATAT
+509 
-523 KAMTSA
+523 
-529 LRGFNM
+529 
-535 ELSDMSA
+535 
-542 QRVNDVYS
+542 
-550 ELAKITATDTQQ
+550 
-562 LATAMTKT
+562 
-570 ASIAYSANMEFENV
+570 
-584 SAFLAQILETTQE
+584 
-597 APETAGTALKTII
+597 
-610 GRFTEIK
+610 
-617 KLYSSN
+617 
-623 QLIGKDSEGE
+623 
-633 EIQVNKV
+633 
-640 SQALSAAG
+640 
-648 INLNEF
+648 
-654 FTGAKGLD
+654 
-662 DILYEL
+662 
-668 SQRWDTLDVTI
+668 
-679 QRYIATQAAGSRQQ
+679 
-693 SRFIALMQNNAR
+693 MQNNAR

-815 AKGMAKAGVDPN
+815 AKGMAKANVDPN

-860 FVGLTKDLVKSLF
+860 FVGMAKDMIKGLFTGAKGLF
-873 TNLKGIFTNSN
+873 TNSSILSETATKELVKNMSSFFLKINPKMPAN
-884 VLSDAAGKELITSM
+884 VLTESI
-898 AANFVQ
+898 ANG
-904 NTKGKVTQSAI
+904 TK
-915 TKQIA
+915 
-920 EGLAYTKGAGIWTQF
+920 YTKAAGIWAQF
-935 ISGAKTGNELVDVGV
+935 ASGAKAGNALGDVGV
-950 ALEAVGTKAGGAATG
+950 ALKTVGVEAGGAASG
-965 MAKFGAVVGALSPVL
+965 MAKFGAVVGALGPGLAVL
-980 IPLVAILGTLTA
+980 AGTLATIGIA
-992 MGLVAYFTSA
+992 KGIVYLTSA
-1002 EYKLKKLNK
+1002 QKELDDINKKIA
-1011 EIEKTDNLLKDVQ
+1011 ETDERLSITKDNVDALMGFEESSNSLKDQ
-1024 SEQNELTNFSQNF
+1024 LS
-1037 DQLTENM
+1037 QLTR
-1044 NDLQVGTYEWNQALI
+1044 GTAEFNQKLI
-1059 ESNKLALELIEKYS
+1059 ESNQLVLDLLKRYPMLELGKTGIYGE
-1073 QLKYTID
+1073 LTID
-1080 STGRI
+1080 K
-1085 IIDEDSLEALQNG
+1085 DSLETLQAVESQGYTNLQNSKIW
-1098 LQKMALDTQVVKQN
+1098 LQNEQSVAQAKTVLEEFQDIYTYHVSSNISENKTQGFKPN
-1112 LIRAKQQLG
+1112 NQLR
-1121 IQESLRKSDK
+1121 LSDEWEK
-1131 VQQKKSTSSDME
+1131 YISKKSSGETSDDFATWLMDS
-1143 HENGKAQRRAIGAAG
+1143 KA
-1158 NSALGRSSKYIAQQ
+1158 
-1172 NGISLSMEEEY
+1172 
-1183 QNFLQDSSTD
+1183 
-1193 FLGFL
+1193 
-1198 KTKYKESSTNWVQI
+1198 
-1212 EKQALHWFSLKQEEI
+1212 
-1227 AINQSSQISAAEA
+1227 
-1240 YLSRAGSAGNITIA
+1240 
-1254 GNEKVAKDKKQEILG
+1254 
-1269 SALGVSIKAT
+1269 
-1279 DIDFSSQ
+1279 
-1286 EKIKENAQRLL
+1286 
-1297 GENIKLP
+1297 
-1304 EFWNKDQGSL
+1304 
-1314 KKMWREILK
+1314 
-1323 LGKIPD
+1323 
-1329 YMYDEN
+1329 
-1335 GQLIADKLY
+1335 
-1344 NAIIANLIDR
+1344 IDR
-1354 QYNIGEG
+1354 QYQDQIKQAAIDYQNAQINLNSAQENAKGQKVEVYISQQKGLTDDQQQLIRNRAALLQTATTGLDTEKSSFKKDLQSFYKDDNGKPIFTLEDTWETIYKKVFGVENLPSAFKKEDGSTDDEAIRNALATEAATKQIGILNDNLNELINGKNG
-1361 IMKQVLASQEGAD
+1361 IPGLRDQNPKMADRLERLASGSLTQAD
-1374 RWFSGD
+1374 IDWF
-1380 LTKADLVKGPI
+1380 
-1391 KLTDEQAQA
+1391 
-1400 LNYENY
+1400 N
-1406 EDYKSKVLDPIAKA
+1406 
-1420 AELNFASAEATYK
+1420 AEANKDSTVMQQIAEKLGYDNVDDFYSKYIQSAIDNSNLLLTEAQTAYK
-1433 SLTKES
+1433 KITGQDWST
-1439 LDSDSIGKNLGAAA
+1439 DTIGKNLGAAA

-1473 NNIQDF
+1473 NNVQGF
-1479 ITGIAGNDSEKIT
+1479 ITEIAGNDSEKIT

-1596 ENLDGSFTY
+1596 MNLDGSFTY
-1605 LGGSMDNLASVL
+1605 LGGSMDNLAAAL
-1617 QANTAAL
+1617 GANTSAL
-1624 LKESLDQAKTG
+1624 LNENLDQAKIG
-1635 ITLASA
+1635 MTLASA
-1641 FESEKIKLADKEADK
+1641 WENGSFNPVSKGVDKRV
-1656 GQWLN
+1656 WLN
-1661 ETVKAISKMAD
+1661 QAKDIIATWPDGKEILNFLGMSTGTNYNNVSKETAEQLYGKLFNYR
-1672 GANILNQLGLNT
+1672 GANDYYEELYRANRLQL
-1684 FTDYASDISDETVA
+1684 
-1698 NLYAKV
+1698 
-1704 AGYSGSMDY
+1704 
-1713 WKEQYRENSLRINGL
+1713 NGL
-1728 NMQAK
+1728 NLQTK
-1733 GAWDLYNIGQDKT
+1733 SAWDLYNIGQDKT
-1746 LGGYIKDGVI
+1746 LGGYIKNGVVL
-1756 TNVDDAKTYAN
+1756 NADEAKAYAS

-1773 SAKNK
+1773 IAKNK
-1778 DYGLKY
+1778 DYGTPY
-1784 GSTLQAYAQQA
+1784 GSTLQSLAQQA
-1795 QNVDWSNASS
+1795 QNVNWFDANQ
-1805 VLNFM
+1805 VLSFM
-1810 SQLTSVAKEIAQ
+1810 SQAVNTAQQIAQ
-1822 TYGEINGRA
+1822 KYGDIRGTELYN
-1831 LQEQIGT
+1831 QVNT
-1838 SKTIIEDKTEAANK
+1838 SKDILNDKNAAPNNQ
-1852 RQAQYSEIATAASTY
+1852 QAQYGEVANVASKY
-1867 YGAAVSA
+1867 YGAAISA
-1874 DFVEKNWDQFKKI
+1874 DFVETYWDQFLEIGK
-1887 LDGGDIAE
+1887 GGEAAE
-1895 KAASAI
+1895 IAASAI
-1901 RQLLIDTGTMV
+1901 RGILQQAGVLV
-1912 ENEVKPEDFAD
+1912 ENEVKAGDFKNELD
-1923 KIEQEIKDIQ
+1923 QEVNDIQ
-1933 ENGTKPVVSVDG
+1933 ENSTKPVVSVDG
-1945 DTTDLENKVTE
+1945 DTTELENKTTE

-1964 GTNINVGVNTEEAEE
+1964 KVNVNIGANTEELE
-1979 GIKNLTAKELF
+1979 GKIENLTAKELF

-2036 TKFSDLM
+2036 TKFNDLM
-2043 TQISELVTAVNDMSS
+2043 TQIGELVTAVNDMSS

-2086 EPDAQVTYT
+2086 EPDAEVTYT

-2123 VNVKKNENAGNGSG
+2123 VNVKKNENANGGGSG
-2137 GTPGSSKGG
+2137 GTPSGAAIGAAGLYAPKKRGVSKISSTPKPTEKNKPKFEDDQLAIKEAQKEVSSTTTPSKG
-2146 SKSGSKGGS
+2146 
-2155 SSGSYKTIKNDA
+2155 A
-2167 QDSERQRDKK
+2167 
-2177 EAAKAARAKEQRLN
+2177 
-2191 TEKWM
+2191 
-2196 KENRKKW
+2196 
-2203 SSPSTDTSKTEN
+2203 N
-2215 ETNPNQ
+2215 ETNPTQ
-2221 GPTDTDIAKAPTT
+2221 GPTDDDIAKAPTT

-2270 PSSNDEDKWENS
+2270 PSSNDEDNWENS

-2330 SLEKSRNLNAEAYEK
+2330 SLEKSRSLNSEAYEK

-2374 LASGSGSSSGLRVI
+2374 LASGGGSSSGLRVI
-2388 NLAGSGGGGSGD
+2388 NLAGSGGSGSED

-2405 SKRTMLSEAELGR
+2405 GKRTMLSEAELGR

-2484 DEFQDFEQQIFDALV
+2484 DEFKDFEQQIFDALV

-2763 EAKPSIPSSSGGT
+2763 EIKPSAPSSSGST

-2786 VWQIGGQNGVILNSD
+2786 VWKIGGYNGVPLNSD

-2810 DAGMGVSNAE
+2810 DVSMGVSNAE
-2820 VRAVRDVP
+2820 VRALRDVS
-2828 GDLSIY
+2828 GDLSGY
-2834 DKNNDGLLDRKEL
+2834 DDNEDGFLDKKEL
-2847 GAVWKDNPDINP
+2847 GAVWKDTGIDP

>member
-1 MKLFPDNF
+1 MILRIIWN
-9 VQNADKAINA
+9 
-19 IDGFLKKY
+19 KK
-27 KELGTTSTNLNN
+27 
-39 AKADLDKY
+39 
-47 KANLEEAKTKL
+47 
-58 ESFGNIKTK
+58 
-67 SQAWDEQRR
+67 
-76 QVKSY
+76 
-81 EQSLDA
+81 
-87 VIKKSAEANANRK
+87 
-100 TSKTTNNEDYNNLTK
+100 
-115 LIQLQSQYNRVVEEG
+115 
-130 KQLRGTA
+130 
-137 GAKTNAVKNAVAEQL
+137 
-152 QAENISV
+152 
-159 QKLQR
+159 
-164 SYAGLRS
+164 
-171 AETSVSQRMASAEI
+171 
-185 NSEKWEQLKA
+185 
-195 SLEGVRTKILVTK
+195 
-208 LAMNQLQKQAVSQ
+208 
-221 ELTQSFGLTNFNKS
+221 
-235 DFLNVAQQF
+235 
-244 ISSTRIQLQQL
+244 
-255 RSEGQNLDILNPQ
+255 
-268 DLAEFDKLIQKI
+268 
-280 DEATTRAHDF
+280 
-290 EDALQKKNETSSMVN
+290 
-305 EKTKEVEK
+305 
-313 LQKAFDSFDSK
+313 
-324 GKIDKLFSD
+324 
-333 LEKLGISTDG
+333 
-343 IEKSAEGVQQLKEHL
+343 
-358 LGVNSDGVKKL
+358 
-369 NDEFGK
+369 
-375 TKTQVQASENA
+375 
-386 INKIRN
+386 
-392 SLGDLG
+392 
-398 QATTS
+398 
-403 LQQMNSE
+403 
-410 FEQLKSQAQY
+410 
-420 FFGLT
+420 
-425 NSFNL
+425 
-430 LKRAI
+430 
-435 RGAYETVKKLDAAM
+435 
-449 TETAVVTDFSV
+449 
-460 GDMWEQLPQYTTMAK
+460 
-475 KLGATTEG
+475 
-483 AYRTAALYYQQ
+483 
-494 GLDTAEAMQ
+494 
-503 LSTETM
+503 
-509 KMARVAGMEYATAT
+509 
-523 KAMTSA
+523 
-529 LRGFNM
+529 
-535 ELSDMSA
+535 
-542 QRVNDVYS
+542 
-550 ELAKITATDTQQ
+550 
-562 LATAMTKT
+562 
-570 ASIAYSANMEFENV
+570 
-584 SAFLAQILETTQE
+584 
-597 APETAGTALKTII
+597 GTALKTII

-617 KLYSSN
+617 KLYSTN

-640 SQALSAAG
+640 ATALSAAG

-668 SQRWDTLDVTI
+668 SQRWDTLDVTV

-712 AKNSKGSAEGQF
+712 AKDSKGSAEGQF
-724 EKTLDSLEAKV
+724 AKTLDSLKAKV

-791 ALQLGGGLLQGGL
+791 VLQLGGGLLQGGL

-815 AKGMAKAGVDPN
+815 AKGMAKAGIDQN
-827 TIKAVSNGFTGDENI
+827 TIKAMSNGFTGDENI

-860 FVGLTKDLVKSLF
+860 FVGMIKDLVKNLF
-873 TNLKGIFTNSN
+873 TGIGGILTNSN
-884 VLSDAAGKELITSM
+884 VLSDTAGKVLLASM
-898 AANFVQ
+898 ATNFIQ
-904 NTKGKVTQSAI
+904 NTKGKVNQSAI
-915 TKQIA
+915 TKQVI
-920 EGLAYTKGAGIWTQF
+920 EGLVYTKGAGIWTQLA
-935 ISGAKTGNELVDVGV
+935 SGAKLGNGIGNVSG
-950 ALEAVGTKAGGAATG
+950 ALETVGIKAGGAATG
-965 MAKFGAVVGALSPVL
+965 VAKFGAVIGALGPVL
-980 IPLVAILGTLTA
+980 IPLVAILASLA
-992 MGLVAYFTSA
+992 AIGLAVYFTSA
-1002 EYKLKKLNK
+1002 AYKLKKLNK
-1011 EIEKTDNLLKDVQ
+1011 EIEKTDDLLKDIQ
-1024 SEQNELTNFSQNF
+1024 SEQNELTSFSKSF
-1037 DQLTENM
+1037 DELTEKM
-1044 NDLQVGTYEWNQALI
+1044 DDLQVGTYEWNEALI
-1059 ESNKLALELIEKYS
+1059 ESNKLALDLIEKYS
-1073 QLKYTID
+1073 QLKYTVD

-1085 IIDEDSLEALQNG
+1085 IIDEDSFEALQNG
-1098 LQKMALDTQVVKQN
+1098 LQKMATDTQVVKQN
-1112 LIRAKQQLG
+1112 LIRAKQQLS

-1131 VQQKKSTSSDME
+1131 VQQKIPTSNDLE
-1143 HENGKAQRRAIGAAG
+1143 QENEKAQRRAHAIGNVG
-1158 NSALGRSSKYIAQQ
+1158 NSHMGRASDYIQQ
-1172 NGISLSMEEEY
+1172 KNGISLSMEKEY
-1183 QNFLQDSSTD
+1183 QDFLQSNTTD
-1193 FLGFL
+1193 FLEFL
-1198 KTKYKESSTNWVQI
+1198 KERYQASSTNWDEI
-1212 EKQALHWFSLKQEEI
+1212 EKKALHWFTLKQEEI
-1227 AINQSSQISAAEA
+1227 SINQSSQISAAEA
-1240 YLSRAGSAGNITIA
+1240 YLSRAGSAENITIA
-1254 GNEKVAKDKKQEILG
+1254 GNNKATKNEKQEILG
-1269 SALGVSIKAT
+1269 SALGVSIKTT
-1279 DIDFSSQ
+1279 DIDFSDNA
-1286 EKIKENAQRLL
+1286 KIKENAQRIL
-1297 GENIKLP
+1297 GEDTIP
-1304 EFWNKDQGSL
+1304 EFWNKDQGTL
-1314 KKMWREILK
+1314 QTMWRDILK
-1323 LGKIPD
+1323 LGEIPE

-1344 NAIIANLIDR
+1344 NAIIAHLIDK
-1354 QYNIGEG
+1354 QYNIGEE
-1361 IMKQVLASQEGAD
+1361 IMKEVLASQEGAD
-1374 RWFSGD
+1374 RWFSGN
-1380 LTKADLVKGPI
+1380 LTKADLLAGPGQ
-1391 KLTDEQAQA
+1391 LLSDNQAQA

-1420 AELNFASAEATYK
+1420 AELNFASAETTYK
-1433 SLTKES
+1433 SLTGNS
-1439 LDSDSIGKNLGAAA
+1439 LDMDSIGKNLGAAA
-1453 AKAYTDILEQAYVR
+1453 AKAYTDILEQAYTR
-1467 QGNLGI
+1467 QSNLGI
-1473 NNIQDF
+1473 NNIQGF
-1479 ITGIAGNDSEKIT
+1479 ITGIAGNDPEKIT

-1498 SQVNDLGDT
+1498 SQVDDLGDA
-1507 DQIESLFK
+1507 DNIESLFK

-1540 VNNAIRKL
+1540 INNAIRKL

-1558 SIGQLVNKINLGE
+1558 SIGQIINKINLGE
-1571 QDNIFSKEDMD
+1571 QDSIFSKEDMA

-1590 LENDFY
+1590 LKNDFY
-1596 ENLDGSFTY
+1596 MNLDGSFTY
-1605 LGGSMDNLASVL
+1605 LGGSMDNLATAL
-1617 QANTAAL
+1617 GANTSAL
-1624 LKESLDQAKTG
+1624 LNENLDQAKIG
-1635 ITLASA
+1635 MTLASA
-1641 FESEKIKLADKEADK
+1641 WENGSFNPIGNGTDKRNWLNQVKEKIATWPNGTEILNFVGMSAGTDYNNVSKETAEQLYGKLF
-1656 GQWLN
+1656 N
-1661 ETVKAISKMAD
+1661 YR
-1672 GANILNQLGLNT
+1672 GANDYYEELYRDSRLQL
-1684 FTDYASDISDETVA
+1684 
-1698 NLYAKV
+1698 
-1704 AGYSGSMDY
+1704 
-1713 WKEQYRENSLRINGL
+1713 NGL
-1728 NMQAK
+1728 NLQTK
-1733 GAWDLYNIGQDKT
+1733 SAWDLYNIGQDST
-1746 LGGYIKDGVI
+1746 LSGYIKNGVVL
-1756 TNVDDAKTYAN
+1756 NADEAKAYAS

-1773 SAKNK
+1773 MAKNK
-1778 DYGLKY
+1778 DYGTPY
-1784 GSTLQAYAQQA
+1784 GSTLQSLAQQA
-1795 QNVDWSNASS
+1795 QNVNWSDASQ
-1805 VLNFM
+1805 VLSFM
-1810 SQLTSVAKEIAQ
+1810 GQAVNTAQQIAQ
-1822 TYGEINGRA
+1822 TYGEIQGTELYN
-1831 LQEQIGT
+1831 QVNT
-1838 SKTIIEDKTEAANK
+1838 SKDILNDKNAAPNNQ
-1852 RQAQYSEIATAASTY
+1852 QAQYGEVANVASKY

-1874 DFVEKNWDQFKKI
+1874 DFVKEHWDKFLEIGK
-1887 LDGGDIAE
+1887 GGEAAE
-1895 KAASAI
+1895 IAASAI
-1901 RQLLIDTGTMV
+1901 RGILQQAGVFV
-1912 ENEVKPEDFAD
+1912 ENEVKAGDFKND
-1923 KIEQEIKDIQ
+1923 LDQEIKDIQ
-1933 ENGTKPVVSVDG
+1933 ENSTKPVVSVDG
-1945 DTTDLENKVTE
+1945 DTTELEQKAGE
-1956 ETNNINGQ
+1956 ATNNIDGQ
-1964 GTNINVGVNTEEAEE
+1964 EADINVGANTEEAEGKIE
-1979 GIKNLTAKELF
+1979 NLTAKKLF
-1990 TNLEVSLD
+1990 TDLEVSLD
-1998 GAETAEEKIKAL
+1998 GADTAEEKIKAL

-2043 TQISELVTAVNDMSS
+2043 TQISELVTAVNNMSS
-2058 GVMTTAA
+2058 GIMTTAA

-2103 NGDVIAG
+2103 DGSVIAG

-2137 GTPGSSKGG
+2137 GTPGGGSKGG

-2155 SSGSYKTIKNDA
+2155 SSGSYKTVKNDA
-2167 QDSERQRDKK
+2167 QDRERERDKK
-2177 EAAKAARAKEQRLN
+2177 EAAKAARAEEQRLN
-2191 TEKWM
+2191 TQKWM
-2196 KENRKKW
+2196 EENRKKW

-2215 ETNPNQ
+2215 ETNPTQ
-2221 GPTDTDIAKAPTT
+2221 GPTDADIAKAPTT
-2234 PSGPSRDNNFTNP
+2234 TTEPSRDNNFTNP
-2247 KDVGNFPKN
+2247 KDQGNFPKN

-2261 GSGSGSKDS
+2261 GSGSSSKDS

-2321 YQNAKAQLD
+2321 YQNAKAQLA
-2330 SLEKSRNLNAEAYEK
+2330 SLEKSRNLNTEAYEK

-2355 QATAQ
+2355 QATTE

-2374 LASGSGSSSGLRVI
+2374 LASGGGSSSGLHVI
-2388 NLAGSGGGGSGD
+2388 NFGGGSGD

-2405 SKRTMLSEAELGR
+2405 GKRTMLSEAELGR

-2431 NWDAVNQ
+2431 NWDAVNK
-2438 ITDQQKGEAVEDY
+2438 ISDQRKGEAVEDY

-2484 DEFQDFEQQIFDALV
+2484 DEFKDFEQQIFDALV

-2527 TNAIDKEREARD
+2527 QDAIDKEREARD
-2539 NEKTETELADKQKQL
+2539 NKKTETELADKQKRL

-2569 LDLEKELAEGQEDYT
+2569 LDLQKELTEGQEDYT

-2629 VYNLMDVGVD
+2629 VYNLMDIGVD

-2687 TGRQLEYIGAE
+2687 TGRQLEYIGVE

-2763 EAKPSIPSSSGGT
+2763 EVKPSAPSTPSSSGAT
-2776 NTTSSNSSGT
+2776 NSGRGDTDVWHISGNTKDNGLKLNSSGELT
-2786 VWQIGGQNGVILNSD
+2786 GTSSWNYNDKNPFIYGGNKDVPSYRQIRAARDLINPSQYD
-2801 GSNSGVSVW
+2801 KDNSGTLTRQELEKGLRDQKINWDKDKYRNDSDEYW
-2810 DAGMGVSNAE
+2810 DA
-2820 VRAVRDVP
+2820 
-2828 GDLSIY
+2828 
-2834 DKNNDGLLDRKEL
+2834 
-2847 GAVWKDNPDINP
+2847 
-2859 KDSKY
+2859 
-2864 LEKYD
+2864 
-2869 EIWDPYYKKY
+2869 YYGKF
-2879 PSTKYKT
+2879 KYKT

-2957 SIADDYDVAKM
+2957 SIADDYDVTKM

>member
-1 MKLFPDNF
+1 
-9 VQNADKAINA
+9 
-19 IDGFLKKY
+19 
-27 KELGTTSTNLNN
+27 
-39 AKADLDKY
+39 
-47 KANLEEAKTKL
+47 
-58 ESFGNIKTK
+58 
-67 SQAWDEQRR
+67 
-76 QVKSY
+76 
-81 EQSLDA
+81 
-87 VIKKSAEANANRK
+87 
-100 TSKTTNNEDYNNLTK
+100 
-115 LIQLQSQYNRVVEEG
+115 
-130 KQLRGTA
+130 
-137 GAKTNAVKNAVAEQL
+137 
-152 QAENISV
+152 
-159 QKLQR
+159 
-164 SYAGLRS
+164 
-171 AETSVSQRMASAEI
+171 
-185 NSEKWEQLKA
+185 
-195 SLEGVRTKILVTK
+195 
-208 LAMNQLQKQAVSQ
+208 
-221 ELTQSFGLTNFNKS
+221 
-235 DFLNVAQQF
+235 
-244 ISSTRIQLQQL
+244 
-255 RSEGQNLDILNPQ
+255 
-268 DLAEFDKLIQKI
+268 
-280 DEATTRAHDF
+280 
-290 EDALQKKNETSSMVN
+290 
-305 EKTKEVEK
+305 
-313 LQKAFDSFDSK
+313 
-324 GKIDKLFSD
+324 
-333 LEKLGISTDG
+333 
-343 IEKSAEGVQQLKEHL
+343 
-358 LGVNSDGVKKL
+358 
-369 NDEFGK
+369 
-375 TKTQVQASENA
+375 
-386 INKIRN
+386 
-392 SLGDLG
+392 
-398 QATTS
+398 
-403 LQQMNSE
+403 
-410 FEQLKSQAQY
+410 
-420 FFGLT
+420 
-425 NSFNL
+425 
-430 LKRAI
+430 
-435 RGAYETVKKLDAAM
+435 
-449 TETAVVTDFSV
+449 
-460 GDMWEQLPQYTTMAK
+460 
-475 KLGATTEG
+475 
-483 AYRTAALYYQQ
+483 
-494 GLDTAEAMQ
+494 
-503 LSTETM
+503 
-509 KMARVAGMEYATAT
+509 
-523 KAMTSA
+523 
-529 LRGFNM
+529 
-535 ELSDMSA
+535 
-542 QRVNDVYS
+542 
-550 ELAKITATDTQQ
+550 
-562 LATAMTKT
+562 
-570 ASIAYSANMEFENV
+570 
-584 SAFLAQILETTQE
+584 
-597 APETAGTALKTII
+597 
-610 GRFTEIK
+610 
-617 KLYSSN
+617 
-623 QLIGKDSEGE
+623 
-633 EIQVNKV
+633 
-640 SQALSAAG
+640 
-648 INLNEF
+648 
-654 FTGAKGLD
+654 
-662 DILYEL
+662 
-668 SQRWDTLDVTI
+668 
-679 QRYIATQAAGSRQQ
+679 
-693 SRFIALMQNNAR
+693 MQNNAR

-712 AKNSKGSAEGQF
+712 AKDSKGSAEGQF

-776 GGLDSALMK
+776 GGLDSAFMK

-815 AKGMAKAGVDPN
+815 AKGMAKAGIDQN
-827 TIKAVSNGFTGDENI
+827 TIKAMSNGFTGDENI

-860 FVGLTKDLVKSLF
+860 FVGMTKDLVKSLF

-884 VLSDAAGKELITSM
+884 VLSEAAGKELLTSM
-898 AANFVQ
+898 ATNFVQ
-904 NTKGKVTQSAI
+904 NTKGKVIQSTIA
-915 TKQIA
+915 KQVA
-920 EGLAYTKGAGIWTQF
+920 EGLAYTKGAGIWTQLA
-935 ISGAKTGNELVDVGV
+935 SGAQTGKALGDVGV
-950 ALEAVGTKAGGAATG
+950 ALEAVGVKAGGAATG
-965 MAKFGAVVGALSPVL
+965 MAKFGAVVGALGPGLAVL
-980 IPLVAILGTLTA
+980 AGTLATIGIA
-992 MGLVAYFTSA
+992 KGIVYLTSA
-1002 EYKLKKLNK
+1002 QKELDDINKKIA
-1011 EIEKTDNLLKDVQ
+1011 ETDERLSITKDNVDALMGFEESSNSLKDQ
-1024 SEQNELTNFSQNF
+1024 LS
-1037 DQLTENM
+1037 QLTR
-1044 NDLQVGTYEWNQALI
+1044 GTAEFNQKLI
-1059 ESNKLALELIEKYS
+1059 ESN
-1073 QLKYTID
+1073 QLV
-1080 STGRI
+1080 
-1085 IIDEDSLEALQNG
+1085 
-1098 LQKMALDTQVVKQN
+1098 LD
-1112 LIRAKQQLG
+1112 L
-1121 IQESLRKSDK
+1121 
-1131 VQQKKSTSSDME
+1131 
-1143 HENGKAQRRAIGAAG
+1143 
-1158 NSALGRSSKYIAQQ
+1158 
-1172 NGISLSMEEEY
+1172 
-1183 QNFLQDSSTD
+1183 
-1193 FLGFL
+1193 L
-1198 KTKYKESSTNWVQI
+1198 KRY
-1212 EKQALHWFSLKQEEI
+1212 
-1227 AINQSSQISAAEA
+1227 
-1240 YLSRAGSAGNITIA
+1240 
-1254 GNEKVAKDKKQEILG
+1254 
-1269 SALGVSIKAT
+1269 
-1279 DIDFSSQ
+1279 
-1286 EKIKENAQRLL
+1286 
-1297 GENIKLP
+1297 P
-1304 EFWNKDQGSL
+1304 
-1314 KKMWREILK
+1314 MLK
-1323 LGKIPD
+1323 LGKTGIYGELTID
-1329 YMYDEN
+1329 KDSLETLQTVESQGYTNLQNSKIWLQNEQSVSQAKVALEDLQDIYTYRVSSNLAENKTQGFKSNTQLRLSDEWEKYISKKSSGKTSDDFATWLMN
-1335 GQLIADKLY
+1335 QKP
-1344 NAIIANLIDR
+1344 IDR
-1354 QYNIGEG
+1354 QYQDQIRQAAIDYQNAQINLNSAQENAKGQKIEVYISQQENLTDDQRQRIRNRAALLQTAPTELDTEKSSFKKDLQNIYTDAEG
-1361 IMKQVLASQEGAD
+1361 NPIFGSYDTWETIYKKVFGVENLPSAFKKEDGSVDNEAIRNALATEAATKQIGILNGKLDEVINGIEGKPGLRNTDPEMADRLERAASGSLTQADIDWFNQNKDSDIMKTIAERLEFKNVDDFYSKYLQGVIDNSNLL
-1374 RWFSGD
+1374 
-1380 LTKADLVKGPI
+1380 LTEAQTVYKKITGYDWS
-1391 KLTDEQAQA
+1391 TD
-1400 LNYENY
+1400 
-1406 EDYKSKVLDPIAKA
+1406 
-1420 AELNFASAEATYK
+1420 T
-1433 SLTKES
+1433 
-1439 LDSDSIGKNLGAAA
+1439 IGKNLGATA

-1473 NNIQDF
+1473 NNIQGF
-1479 ITGIAGNDSEKIT
+1479 ITGIAGNDPEKIT

-1498 SQVNDLGDT
+1498 SQVDDLGDI
-1507 DQIESLFK
+1507 DKIESLFK

-1540 VNNAIRKL
+1540 INNAIRKL

-1596 ENLDGSFTY
+1596 MNLDGSFTY
-1605 LGGSMDNLASVL
+1605 LGGSMDNLAAAL
-1617 QANTAAL
+1617 GANTSAL
-1624 LKESLDQAKTG
+1624 LNENLDQAKIG
-1635 ITLASA
+1635 MTLASA
-1641 FESEKIKLADKEADK
+1641 WENGSFKPVGEGLDKREWLDQAKETIATWPDGKEILNFLGMSAGTDYSNVSKETAEQLYGKLF
-1656 GQWLN
+1656 N
-1661 ETVKAISKMAD
+1661 YS
-1672 GANILNQLGLNT
+1672 GANDYYEELYRANRLQL
-1684 FTDYASDISDETVA
+1684 
-1698 NLYAKV
+1698 
-1704 AGYSGSMDY
+1704 
-1713 WKEQYRENSLRINGL
+1713 NGL
-1728 NMQAK
+1728 NLQTK
-1733 GAWDLYNIGQDKT
+1733 SAWDLYNIGQDKT
-1746 LGGYIKDGVI
+1746 LGGYIENGVVL
-1756 TNVDDAKTYAN
+1756 NADEAKAYAS

-1773 SAKNK
+1773 ITKNK
-1778 DYGLKY
+1778 DYGTPY
-1784 GSTLQAYAQQA
+1784 GSTLQSLAQQA
-1795 QNVDWSNASS
+1795 QNVNWSDANQ
-1805 VLNFM
+1805 VLSFM
-1810 SQLTSVAKEIAQ
+1810 GQAVNTAQQIAQ
-1822 TYGEINGRA
+1822 KYGEIRGTELYN
-1831 LQEQIGT
+1831 QVNT
-1838 SKTIIEDKTEAANK
+1838 SKDILNDKNAAPNNQ
-1852 RQAQYSEIATAASTY
+1852 QAQYGEVANVASKY
-1867 YGAAVSA
+1867 YGAAISA
-1874 DFVEKNWDQFKKI
+1874 DFVEKYWDKFLEIGK
-1887 LDGGDIAE
+1887 GGEAAE
-1895 KAASAI
+1895 IAASAI
-1901 RQLLIDTGTMV
+1901 RGILQQAGVLV
-1912 ENEVKPEDFAD
+1912 ENEVQAGDFKNELD
-1923 KIEQEIKDIQ
+1923 QEIKDIQ
-1933 ENGTKPVVSVDG
+1933 ENSTKPVVSVGG
-1945 DTTDLENKVTE
+1945 DTTELENKTNE
-1956 ETNNINGQ
+1956 ATNNINGQ
-1964 GTNINVGVNTEEAEE
+1964 EADINVGANTEEAEE
-1979 GIKNLTAKELF
+1979 EIKNLTAKELF

-1998 GAETAEEKIKAL
+1998 GADTAEEKIKAL

-2043 TQISELVTAVNDMSS
+2043 TQISELVTAVNNMSS
-2058 GVMTTAA
+2058 GIMTTAA

-2137 GTPGSSKGG
+2137 GTPGGSSKGG

-2155 SSGSYKTIKNDA
+2155 SSGSYKTVKNDA
-2167 QDSERQRDKK
+2167 QDRERERDKK
-2177 EAAKAARAKEQRLN
+2177 EAAKAARAEEQRLN
-2191 TEKWM
+2191 TQKWM
-2196 KENRKKW
+2196 EENRKKW

-2215 ETNPNQ
+2215 ETNPTQ
-2221 GPTDTDIAKAPTT
+2221 GSTDADIAKVPTT

-2261 GSGSGSKDS
+2261 GSKDS
-2270 PSSNDEDKWENS
+2270 PSSSDEDKWENS

-2330 SLEKSRNLNAEAYEK
+2330 SLEKSRSLNAEAYEK

-2405 SKRTMLSEAELGR
+2405 GKRTMLSEAELGR

-2687 TGRQLEYIGAE
+2687 TGRQLEYIGVE

-2705 SAYDEQGKLQ
+2705 SAYDDQGKLQ

-2763 EAKPSIPSSSGGT
+2763 ETKPSTPSSSGSTSGNRGT
-2776 NTTSSNSSGT
+2776 GTTPRIHLSGSNG
-2786 VWQIGGQNGVILNSD
+2786 IILNAD
-2801 GSNSGVSVW
+2801 DSNSGVSVQ
-2810 DAGMGVSNAE
+2810 DPGKGVSNAE
-2820 VRAVRDVP
+2820 IRAARDLGNLRQYDTNNNGLVDKKELQSALKKNKINP
-2828 GDLSIY
+2828 NDPKYQMEY
-2834 DKNNDGLLDRKEL
+2834 DKT
-2847 GAVWKDNPDINP
+2847 
-2859 KDSKY
+2859 
-2864 LEKYD
+2864 
-2869 EIWDPYYKKY
+2869 WDPYYKK
-2879 PSTKYKT
+2879 STTKYAT

>member
-27 KELGTTSTNLNN
+27 QELGKTSTNLDTAN
-39 AKADLDKY
+39 ADLKKY
-47 KANLEEAKTKL
+47 KANLEEAETKL
-58 ESFGNIKTK
+58 KSFGNITTTK
-67 SQAWDEQRR
+67 QAWSEQKR
-76 QVKSY
+76 QVESY

-87 VIKKSAEANANRK
+87 VIKKSAEVNASKK

-115 LIQLQSQYNRVVEEG
+115 LIQLQNEYNRVVDEG

-137 GAKTNAVKNAVAEQL
+137 GAKTNAVKNAVANYL
-152 QAENISV
+152 QTENISI

-171 AETSVSQRMASAEI
+171 AETSYIQQMATTDT
-185 NSEKWEQLKA
+185 NSEKWEKLKT
-195 SLEGVRTKILVTK
+195 SLDGVRAKMLANKLV
-208 LAMNQLQKQAVSQ
+208 MNQLKKETVSQ
-221 ELTQSFGLTNFNKS
+221 ELTQSFGLTKFTDTSFSKA
-235 DFLNVAQQF
+235 AQQF
-244 ISSTRIQLQQL
+244 ISSARAQLQQL
-255 RSEGQNLDILNPQ
+255 RAEGQNLDILNPQ

-290 EDALQKKNETSSMVN
+290 EDALQKKNEASSMVD

-313 LQKAFDSFDSK
+313 LQKAFDNFDSK

-343 IEKSAEGVQQLKEHL
+343 IERSAEGVQQLKEHL

-610 GRFTEIK
+610 GRFTEVK

-668 SQRWDTLDVTI
+668 SQRWDTLDVTV

-815 AKGMAKAGVDPN
+815 AKGMAKANVDPN

-860 FVGLTKDLVKSLF
+860 FVGMAKDMIKGLFTGAKGLF
-873 TNLKGIFTNSN
+873 TNSSILSETATKELVKNMSSFFLKINPKMPAN
-884 VLSDAAGKELITSM
+884 VLAESI
-898 AANFVQ
+898 ANG
-904 NTKGKVTQSAI
+904 TK
-915 TKQIA
+915 
-920 EGLAYTKGAGIWTQF
+920 YTKAAGIWTQF
-935 ISGAKTGNELVDVGV
+935 ASGAKAGSALGDIGV
-950 ALEAVGTKAGGAATG
+950 ALKTVGIEAGGAASG
-965 MAKFGAVVGALSPVL
+965 MAKFGTVVGALGPGLAVL
-980 IPLVAILGTLTA
+980 AGTLATIGIA
-992 MGLVAYFTSA
+992 KGIVYLTSA
-1002 EYKLKKLNK
+1002 QKELDDINKKIA
-1011 EIEKTDNLLKDVQ
+1011 ETDERLSITKDNVDALMGFEESSNSLKDQ
-1024 SEQNELTNFSQNF
+1024 LS
-1037 DQLTENM
+1037 QLTR
-1044 NDLQVGTYEWNQALI
+1044 GTAEFNQKLI
-1059 ESNKLALELIEKYS
+1059 ESN
-1073 QLKYTID
+1073 QLV
-1080 STGRI
+1080 
-1085 IIDEDSLEALQNG
+1085 
-1098 LQKMALDTQVVKQN
+1098 LD
-1112 LIRAKQQLG
+1112 L
-1121 IQESLRKSDK
+1121 
-1131 VQQKKSTSSDME
+1131 
-1143 HENGKAQRRAIGAAG
+1143 
-1158 NSALGRSSKYIAQQ
+1158 
-1172 NGISLSMEEEY
+1172 
-1183 QNFLQDSSTD
+1183 
-1193 FLGFL
+1193 L
-1198 KTKYKESSTNWVQI
+1198 KRY
-1212 EKQALHWFSLKQEEI
+1212 
-1227 AINQSSQISAAEA
+1227 
-1240 YLSRAGSAGNITIA
+1240 
-1254 GNEKVAKDKKQEILG
+1254 
-1269 SALGVSIKAT
+1269 
-1279 DIDFSSQ
+1279 
-1286 EKIKENAQRLL
+1286 
-1297 GENIKLP
+1297 P
-1304 EFWNKDQGSL
+1304 
-1314 KKMWREILK
+1314 MLK
-1323 LGKIPD
+1323 LGKTGIYGELTID
-1329 YMYDEN
+1329 KDSLETLQTVESQGYTNLQNSKIWLQNEQSVSQAKVALEDLQDIYTYRVSSNLAENKTQGFKSNTQLRLSDEWEKYISKKSSGKTSDDFATWLMN
-1335 GQLIADKLY
+1335 QKP
-1344 NAIIANLIDR
+1344 IDR
-1354 QYNIGEG
+1354 QYQDQIRQAAIDYQNAQINLNSAQENAKGQKIEVYISQQENLTDDQRQRIRNRAALLQTAPTELDTEKSSFKKDLQNIYTDAEG
-1361 IMKQVLASQEGAD
+1361 NPIFGSYDTWETIYKKVFGVENLPSAFKKEDGSVDNEAIRNALATEAATKQIGILNGKLDEVINGIEGKPGLRNTDPEMADRLERAASGSLTQADIDWFNQNKDSDIMKTIAEQLEFKNVDDFYSKYLQGAID
-1374 RWFSGD
+1374 NSNLL
-1380 LTKADLVKGPI
+1380 LTEAQTVYKKITGYDWS
-1391 KLTDEQAQA
+1391 TD
-1400 LNYENY
+1400 
-1406 EDYKSKVLDPIAKA
+1406 
-1420 AELNFASAEATYK
+1420 T
-1433 SLTKES
+1433 
-1439 LDSDSIGKNLGAAA
+1439 IGKNLGAAA

-1473 NNIQDF
+1473 NNVQGF

-1596 ENLDGSFTY
+1596 MNLDGSFTY
-1605 LGGSMDNLASVL
+1605 LGGSMDNLATAL
-1617 QANTAAL
+1617 GANTSAL
-1624 LKESLDQAKTG
+1624 LNENLDQAKIG
-1635 ITLASA
+1635 MTLASA
-1641 FESEKIKLADKEADK
+1641 WENGSFKPIGEGVDKRV
-1656 GQWLN
+1656 WLN
-1661 ETVKAISKMAD
+1661 QAKDIIATWPDGKEILNFLGMSTGINYNNVSKETAEQLYGKLFNYS
-1672 GANILNQLGLNT
+1672 GANDYYEELYRANRLQL
-1684 FTDYASDISDETVA
+1684 
-1698 NLYAKV
+1698 
-1704 AGYSGSMDY
+1704 
-1713 WKEQYRENSLRINGL
+1713 NGL
-1728 NMQAK
+1728 NLQTK
-1733 GAWDLYNIGQDKT
+1733 SAWDLYNIGQDKT
-1746 LGGYIKDGVI
+1746 LGGYIKNGVVL
-1756 TNVDDAKTYAN
+1756 NADEAKAYAS

-1773 SAKNK
+1773 IAKNK
-1778 DYGLKY
+1778 DYGTPY
-1784 GSTLQAYAQQA
+1784 GSTLQSLAQQA
-1795 QNVDWSNASS
+1795 QNVNWSNANQ
-1805 VLNFM
+1805 VLSFM
-1810 SQLTSVAKEIAQ
+1810 GQAVDTAQQIAQ
-1822 TYGEINGRA
+1822 KYGDIRGTELYN
-1831 LQEQIGT
+1831 QVNT
-1838 SKTIIEDKTEAANK
+1838 SKDILNDKSAAPNNQ
-1852 RQAQYSEIATAASTY
+1852 QAQYGEVANVASKY
-1867 YGAAVSA
+1867 YGAAISA
-1874 DFVEKNWDQFKKI
+1874 DFVETYWDQFLEIGK
-1887 LDGGDIAE
+1887 GGEAAE
-1895 KAASAI
+1895 IAASAI
-1901 RQLLIDTGTMV
+1901 RGILQQAGVLV
-1912 ENEVKPEDFAD
+1912 ENEVKAGDFKNELD
-1923 KIEQEIKDIQ
+1923 QEVNDIQ

-1956 ETNNINGQ
+1956 ETNNINGK
-1964 GTNINVGVNTEEAEE
+1964 GANINVGVNTEEAEE
-1979 GIKNLTAKELF
+1979 GIENLTAKELF

-2043 TQISELVTAVNDMSS
+2043 TQISELVTEVNNMSS
-2058 GVMTTAA
+2058 GVMTTAT

-2123 VNVKKNENAGNGSG
+2123 VNVKKNENANGGGSG
-2137 GTPGSSKGG
+2137 GTSSGGSKGG

-2167 QDSERQRDKK
+2167 QDRERERNKQERKK
-2177 EAAKAARAKEQRLN
+2177 ETNKTN
-2191 TEKWM
+2191 PIPGPTEKN
-2196 KENRKKW
+2196 KPKFEDD
-2203 SSPSTDTSKTEN
+2203 PLATSKGTN
-2215 ETNPNQ
+2215 ETNPTQ

-2234 PSGPSRDNNFTNP
+2234 TTETSRDNNFTNP

-2330 SLEKSRNLNAEAYEK
+2330 SLEKSRNLNAEAYMK
-2345 RKAELQLEAK
+2345 RRAELQLEAK

-2374 LASGSGSSSGLRVI
+2374 LASDKGSSSGLHVI
-2388 NLAGSGGGGSGD
+2388 NLAGSGGGGSED

-2405 SKRTMLSEAELGR
+2405 GKRTMLSEAELGR

-2763 EAKPSIPSSSGGT
+2763 EVKPSAPSSSGGT

-2786 VWQIGGQNGVILNSD
+2786 VWKIGGYNGVLLNSD

-2810 DAGMGVSNAE
+2810 DVSMGVSNAE
-2820 VRAVRDVP
+2820 VRALRDVS
-2828 GDLSIY
+2828 GDLSGY
-2834 DKNNDGLLDRKEL
+2834 DDNKDGFLDKKEL
-2847 GAVWKDNPDINP
+2847 GAVWKDNPDVNP

>member
-27 KELGTTSTNLNN
+27 QELGKTSTNLDN

-47 KANLEEAKTKL
+47 QTSLKEAETKL
-58 ESFGNIKTK
+58 KSFGNITTTT
-67 SQAWDEQRR
+67 QAWREQKR
-76 QVKSY
+76 QVESY

-87 VIKKSAEANANRK
+87 VIKKSAEANASKK
-100 TSKTTNNEDYNNLTK
+100 TPKTTNNEDYNNLTK
-115 LIQLQSQYNRVVEEG
+115 LIQLQNEYNRVVNEG
-130 KQLRGTA
+130 DALRKTT
-137 GAKTNAVKNAVAEQL
+137 GARTNAVKNAVAKYLET
-152 QAENISV
+152 ENISI
-159 QKLQR
+159 QKLQH

-171 AETSVSQRMASAEI
+171 TEALYTRQMATTDT
-185 NSEKWEQLKA
+185 NSEEWEKLKT
-195 SLEGVRTKILVTK
+195 SLDGVRAKMLANKLV
-208 LAMNQLQKQAVSQ
+208 MNQLKKEAVSQ
-221 ELTQSFGLTNFNKS
+221 ELTQSFGLTKFTDTSFSKA
-235 DFLNVAQQF
+235 AQQF
-244 ISSTRIQLQQL
+244 ISSARVQLQQL
-255 RSEGQNLDILNPQ
+255 RAEGQNLDILNPQ
-268 DLAEFDKLIQKI
+268 GLAEFDKLIQKI

-290 EDALQKKNETSSMVN
+290 ENALQKKNEASSMVD

-313 LQKAFDSFDSK
+313 LQKAFDNFDSK

-392 SLGDLG
+392 TLGDLG
-398 QATTS
+398 QATAS

-610 GRFTEIK
+610 GRFTEVK

-815 AKGMAKAGVDPN
+815 AKGMAKANIDPN
-827 TIKAVSNGFTGDENI
+827 TIKAVSNGFTGNEDI

-860 FVGLTKDLVKSLF
+860 FVGMAKDLVKNLF
-873 TNLKGIFTNSN
+873 INLKGIFTNSN
-884 VLSDAAGKELITSM
+884 VLSETAAKELTKNMSSFFLKINPKM
-898 AANFVQ
+898 PANVL
-904 NTKGKVTQSAI
+904 TES
-915 TKQIA
+915 IA
-920 EGLAYTKGAGIWTQF
+920 NGMKYTKAAGIWTQF
-935 ISGAKTGNELVDVGV
+935 ASGAKAGSALGDIGV
-950 ALEAVGTKAGGAATG
+950 ALKTVGVEAGGAASG
-965 MAKFGAVVGALSPVL
+965 MAKFGAVVGALGPGLAVL
-980 IPLVAILGTLTA
+980 AGTLATIGIA
-992 MGLVAYFTSA
+992 KGIVYLTSA
-1002 EYKLKKLNK
+1002 QKELDDINKKIA
-1011 EIEKTDNLLKDVQ
+1011 ETDERLSITKDNVDALMGFDESSNSLKDQ
-1024 SEQNELTNFSQNF
+1024 LS
-1037 DQLTENM
+1037 QLTR
-1044 NDLQVGTYEWNQALI
+1044 GTAEFNQKLI
-1059 ESNKLALELIEKYS
+1059 ESN
-1073 QLKYTID
+1073 QLV
-1080 STGRI
+1080 
-1085 IIDEDSLEALQNG
+1085 
-1098 LQKMALDTQVVKQN
+1098 LD
-1112 LIRAKQQLG
+1112 L
-1121 IQESLRKSDK
+1121 
-1131 VQQKKSTSSDME
+1131 
-1143 HENGKAQRRAIGAAG
+1143 
-1158 NSALGRSSKYIAQQ
+1158 
-1172 NGISLSMEEEY
+1172 
-1183 QNFLQDSSTD
+1183 
-1193 FLGFL
+1193 L
-1198 KTKYKESSTNWVQI
+1198 KRY
-1212 EKQALHWFSLKQEEI
+1212 
-1227 AINQSSQISAAEA
+1227 
-1240 YLSRAGSAGNITIA
+1240 
-1254 GNEKVAKDKKQEILG
+1254 
-1269 SALGVSIKAT
+1269 
-1279 DIDFSSQ
+1279 
-1286 EKIKENAQRLL
+1286 
-1297 GENIKLP
+1297 P
-1304 EFWNKDQGSL
+1304 
-1314 KKMWREILK
+1314 MLK
-1323 LGKIPD
+1323 LGKTGIYGELTID
-1329 YMYDEN
+1329 KDSLETLQTVESQGYTNLQNSKIWLQNEQGVSQAKVALEDLQDIYTYRVSSNLAENKTQGFKSNTQLRLSDEWEKYISKKSSGKTSDDFATWLMN
-1335 GQLIADKLY
+1335 QKP
-1344 NAIIANLIDR
+1344 IDR
-1354 QYNIGEG
+1354 QYQDQIRQAAIDYQNAQINLNSAQGNAKGQKIEVYISQQEDLTDDQRQRIRNRAALLQTAPIELDTEKSSFKKDLQNIFKDAEENPIFGYYDTWEDIYKKVFGVENLPSAFKKEDGSIDNEAIRNALATEAATKQIG
-1361 IMKQVLASQEGAD
+1361 ILNDNLDKVIDGINGKPGLRTTDSAMAD
-1374 RWFSGD
+1374 RLERAASGSLTQDDIDWFSENKNSDNMKTISEQLGFKNVD
-1380 LTKADLVKGPI
+1380 DFYSKYLQGVIDNSNLLLTEARTAYKKITEQDWS
-1391 KLTDEQAQA
+1391 TD
-1400 LNYENY
+1400 
-1406 EDYKSKVLDPIAKA
+1406 
-1420 AELNFASAEATYK
+1420 T
-1433 SLTKES
+1433 
-1439 LDSDSIGKNLGAAA
+1439 IGKNLDAAI
-1453 AKAYTDILEQAYVR
+1453 AKAYTDVLEQAYVR

-1473 NNIQDF
+1473 NNIQGF
-1479 ITGIAGNDSEKIT
+1479 ITGIAGNDPEKIT
-1492 QVIQAL
+1492 QVIKAL

-1528 KEIQNLKNSFIS
+1528 KEIQKLKNSFIS

-1596 ENLDGSFTY
+1596 MNLDGSFTY
-1605 LGGSMDNLASVL
+1605 LGGSMDNLATAL
-1617 QANTAAL
+1617 GANTSAL
-1624 LKESLDQAKTG
+1624 LNENLDQAKIG
-1635 ITLASA
+1635 MTLASA
-1641 FESEKIKLADKEADK
+1641 WKNGNFNPVSEGADK
-1656 GQWLN
+1656 GGWLN
-1661 ETVKAISKMAD
+1661 QVKKKIAAWPNGTEILNFLGMSVGTDYNKVSEETAEQLYGKLFNYN
-1672 GANILNQLGLNT
+1672 GANDYYEELYRANRIQL
-1684 FTDYASDISDETVA
+1684 
-1698 NLYAKV
+1698 
-1704 AGYSGSMDY
+1704 
-1713 WKEQYRENSLRINGL
+1713 NGL
-1728 NMQAK
+1728 NLQTK
-1733 GAWDLYNIGQDKT
+1733 NAWDLYNIGQDKT
-1746 LGGYIKDGVI
+1746 LGGYIKNDVVL
-1756 TNVDDAKTYAN
+1756 NADEAKAYAS

-1773 SAKNK
+1773 IAKNK
-1778 DYGLKY
+1778 DYGTSY
-1784 GSTLQAYAQQA
+1784 GSTLQSLAQQA
-1795 QNVDWSNASS
+1795 QNVNWFDANQ
-1805 VLNFM
+1805 VLSFM
-1810 SQLTSVAKEIAQ
+1810 GQAVDTAQQIAQ
-1822 TYGEINGRA
+1822 EYGKIKGTELYN
-1831 LQEQIGT
+1831 QVNT
-1838 SKTIIEDKTEAANK
+1838 SKDIINDKNAAPNDQ
-1852 RQAQYSEIATAASTY
+1852 QAQYGKVANVASKY
-1867 YGAAVSA
+1867 YGAAITA
-1874 DFVEKNWDQFKKI
+1874 DFVEKHWDKFLEIGKGKEA
-1887 LDGGDIAE
+1887 AE
-1895 KAASAI
+1895 IAASAI
-1901 RQLLIDTGTMV
+1901 RGILQQAGVLV
-1912 ENEVKPEDFAD
+1912 ENEVQAGDFKNELD
-1923 KIEQEIKDIQ
+1923 QEVKDIQ
-1933 ENGTKPVVSVDG
+1933 ENGTKPVVSVGG
-1945 DTTDLENKVTE
+1945 DTTDLENETNE
-1956 ETNNINGQ
+1956 EINNINGKEA
-1964 GTNINVGVNTEEAEE
+1964 NLNVGANTEEAEE

-2043 TQISELVTAVNDMSS
+2043 TQISELVTAVNNMSS

-2123 VNVKKNENAGNGSG
+2123 VNVKKNENANGGGSG
-2137 GTPGSSKGG
+2137 GTPSGAAIGAAAGLYAAKNRGVSKISSTPKP
-2146 SKSGSKGGS
+2146 
-2155 SSGSYKTIKNDA
+2155 TEKNKPKFEDDQLA
-2167 QDSERQRDKK
+2167 IK
-2177 EAAKAARAKEQRLN
+2177 EAQKEV
-2191 TEKWM
+2191 
-2196 KENRKKW
+2196 
-2203 SSPSTDTSKTEN
+2203 SSTITPSKTEN
-2215 ETNPNQ
+2215 ETNPTQ

-2234 PSGPSRDNNFTNP
+2234 PSGPSRDNNFT
-2247 KDVGNFPKN
+2247 DRRDQGNFPKN
-2256 KGTGS
+2256 KGSGGS

-2270 PSSNDEDKWENS
+2270 PSNNDEDKWENS

-2374 LASGSGSSSGLRVI
+2374 LASGKGSSSGLHVI
-2388 NLAGSGGGGSGD
+2388 NLAGSGGGGSED

-2405 SKRTMLSEAELGR
+2405 GKRTMLSEAELGR

-2605 RQVQIDLMTK
+2605 RQIQIDLMTK

-2763 EAKPSIPSSSGGT
+2763 EAKPSAPSSSSG
-2776 NTTSSNSSGT
+2776 TSSNRGTGPTIHINSGS
-2786 VWQIGGQNGVILNSD
+2786 NGIILNAD
-2801 GSNSGVSVW
+2801 GSNSGISVW
-2810 DAGMGVSNAE
+2810 DPGKGISNAE
-2820 VRAVRDVP
+2820 LRAARDLGNLGQYDSNP
-2828 GDLSIY
+2828 QNGLIDEKELQSALKKNKINPNDPKYQMEY
-2834 DKNNDGLLDRKEL
+2834 DKT
-2847 GAVWKDNPDINP
+2847 
-2859 KDSKY
+2859 
-2864 LEKYD
+2864 
-2869 EIWDPYYKKY
+2869 WDPYYKKRT
-2879 PSTKYKT
+2879 TKYKT

>member
-27 KELGTTSTNLNN
+27 KDFGTTSTNLDTAN
-39 AKADLDKY
+39 ADLKKY
-47 KANLEEAKTKL
+47 KANLEEAQAKL
-58 ESFGNIKTK
+58 ESFGNITTTK
-67 SQAWDEQRR
+67 QAWDEQRR
-76 QVKSY
+76 QVESY

-87 VIKKSAEANANRK
+87 VIKKSAEVNASKK
-100 TSKTTNNEDYNNLTK
+100 TPKTTNNEDYNNLTK
-115 LIQLQSQYNRVVEEG
+115 LIQLQNEYNRVVVEG
-130 KQLRGTA
+130 NELRKTTGVR
-137 GAKTNAVKNAVAEQL
+137 TNAVKNAVANYL
-152 QAENISV
+152 QTENISI

-171 AETSVSQRMASAEI
+171 AETSYIQQMATTDT
-185 NSEKWEQLKA
+185 NSKEWEKLKT
-195 SLEGVRTKILVTK
+195 SLDGVRSKMLANKLV
-208 LAMNQLQKQAVSQ
+208 MNQLKKEAVSQ
-221 ELTQSFGLTNFNKS
+221 ELTQSFGLTKFTDTSFSKA
-235 DFLNVAQQF
+235 AQQF
-244 ISSTRIQLQQL
+244 ISSARAQLQQL
-255 RSEGQNLDILNPQ
+255 RAEGQSLDILNPQ

-290 EDALQKKNETSSMVN
+290 EDAFQKKNEASSMVD

-313 LQKAFDSFDSK
+313 LQKAFDNFDSK

-535 ELSDMSA
+535 ELNDMSA

-640 SQALSAAG
+640 ATALSAAG

-860 FVGLTKDLVKSLF
+860 FVGMAKDMIKGLFTGVKGLF
-873 TNLKGIFTNSN
+873 TNVLDAEKTGEIGNAILKANQGFLTDDA
-884 VLSDAAGKELITSM
+884 LSAAARTQAYANAMKTTRASGKFSQLWAGLTTG
-898 AANFVQ
+898 V
-904 NTKGKVTQSAI
+904 NTKSQLKQSVAEYAKI
-915 TKQIA
+915 TGI
-920 EGLAYTKGAGIWTQF
+920 ELA
-935 ISGAKTGNELVDVGV
+935 D
-950 ALEAVGTKAGGAATG
+950 AATG
-965 MAKFGAVVGALSPVL
+965 AQAYEQAITRMNAANGGATTGLAKFGAILGANLPLVLGITAAVGAL
-980 IPLVAILGTLTA
+980 VAI
-992 MGLVAYFTSA
+992 GLAVYFNSA
-1002 EYKLKKLNK
+1002 AYKLKKLNK
-1011 EIEKTDNLLKDVQ
+1011 EIEELDTELENIQESQENLKNFSKTHDQLVEELKD
-1024 SEQNELTNFSQNF
+1024 LKI
-1037 DQLTENM
+1037 
-1044 NDLQVGTYEWNQALI
+1044 GTAEWNEKLI
-1059 ESNKLALELIEKYS
+1059 EANQSALELIEKYPR
-1073 QLKYTID
+1073 LKYEVGSNGLIEID
-1080 STGRI
+1080 STSLKALNDSLIEERKLLSQQKLNKINTRNKINAEEQLKNTRKSVQYDNGKVGSQKVITTIRLDTEYQKYQQNPDNTTDFISYLNKQYSGNEHLAEILKEGNNYLSAILDVDKQQAIAKASMVDTYVNNNEIGKTAHLQKQNGDWYSEDEVNSI
-1085 IIDEDSLEALQNG
+1085 ISSASANIISTSLTDEDKFSKKNIRKTLGEIQGISTDDLEFKDVANFTG
-1098 LQKMALDTQVVKQN
+1098 KATND
-1112 LIRAKQQLG
+1112 LIEAWQQLG
-1121 IQESLRKSDK
+1121 HTVEELPTYIYNEDGTYNKDKFYNLIIETMKEALVESAVNATTEMIQDKGVNSTAYRLLTNDLTNEEATKINSVEDLKEIGLTDEYVQSQGYKNLDTFFNSEEFQNKLNAAKNFTSEVLTKELSDIFTNQDIESIQEQFNGLG
-1131 VQQKKSTSSDME
+1131 VSTSQAYLDILKNGTELAGKVGAEAITDIIEEIPAGDAEKTAKAIQLLSNANLKDKDSIKQLIKTLVDQKIITGE
-1143 HENGKAQRRAIGAAG
+1143 VADKIENELVDAFNAVKNIDIESVIDRLKNVNKIIRDARKG
-1158 NSALGRSSKYIAQQ
+1158 NQQ
-1172 NGISLSMEEEY
+1172 TSFTEDEY
-1183 QNFLQDSSTD
+1183 QNLMKLLPTDIDWSKNFTQDLDGNYVLVVPINNLITALKENTSALLGEGTDQLEAKQAMGDILHSIISMPEYSSDTSAKRDQLQMIQDKMNSSTD
-1193 FLGFL
+1193 FLEAA
-1198 KTKYKESSTNWVQI
+1198 KTAGYATLLNVDLTGDIDDTDFQDKINNLWEQYSEIYQLSEVDSDTGKSWYQNRI
-1212 EKQALHWFSLKQEEI
+1212 DQADL
-1227 AINQSSQISAAEA
+1227 
-1240 YLSRAGSAGNITIA
+1240 
-1254 GNEKVAKDKKQEILG
+1254 QEI
-1269 SALGVSIKAT
+1269 S
-1279 DIDFSSQ
+1279 F
-1286 EKIKENAQRLL
+1286 EAQAMNPLRA
-1297 GENIKLP
+1297 
-1304 EFWNKDQGSL
+1304 
-1314 KKMWREILK
+1314 RE
-1323 LGKIPD
+1323 
-1329 YMYDEN
+1329 
-1335 GQLIADKLY
+1335 
-1344 NAIIANLIDR
+1344 
-1354 QYNIGEG
+1354 
-1361 IMKQVLASQEGAD
+1361 
-1374 RWFSGD
+1374 
-1380 LTKADLVKGPI
+1380 
-1391 KLTDEQAQA
+1391 QA
-1400 LNYENY
+1400 LNYLDSGNNSYAQAYGDAFIAVANGYGEAINQDILNRFKEINQLFKDGKVDATTYADGVREITAELSRVEGNENLEKLRGSLDNIKEGMTEANKAVQY
-1406 EDYKSKVLDPIAKA
+1406 SAIAQNLKDLFGVEVDASWVKDNIDKIKAWTEEGADGIEKMRKELIKIQDIEIDPIEINTILSTGDALDKINGLVNYLGNLTGQNYN
-1420 AELNFASAEATYK
+1420 LNITGTANMQ
-1433 SLTKES
+1433 
-1439 LDSDSIGKNLGAAA
+1439 DIVDSIGTIIMQLGIIKAAA
-1453 AKAYTDILEQAYVR
+1453 SGDSEKAIQIMENAQTVIEQIAEAMGFKMTTNYDMKEIKSNFQNYEFKTTGSPETGDLKGGWVPAGTTTLPVGQEISWSFEPTEGGLGGSGGSATTSVSGHVIR
-1467 QGNLGI
+1467 SITQDSSTGEITMSTGNLG
-1473 NNIQDF
+1473 
-1479 ITGIAGNDSEKIT
+1479 G
-1492 QVIQAL
+1492 L
-1498 SQVNDLGDT
+1498 SKNDL
-1507 DQIESLFK
+1507 
-1515 SLEALGLF
+1515 
-1523 AGKSR
+1523 
-1528 KEIQNLKNSFIS
+1528 
-1540 VNNAIRKL
+1540 
-1548 DFDQLKEKIS
+1548 
-1558 SIGQLVNKINLGE
+1558 
-1571 QDNIFSKEDMD
+1571 
-1582 LITGLNPD
+1582 
-1590 LENDFY
+1590 
-1596 ENLDGSFTY
+1596 
-1605 LGGSMDNLASVL
+1605 
-1617 QANTAAL
+1617 
-1624 LKESLDQAKTG
+1624 
-1635 ITLASA
+1635 
-1641 FESEKIKLADKEADK
+1641 
-1656 GQWLN
+1656 
-1661 ETVKAISKMAD
+1661 
-1672 GANILNQLGLNT
+1672 
-1684 FTDYASDISDETVA
+1684 
-1698 NLYAKV
+1698 
-1704 AGYSGSMDY
+1704 
-1713 WKEQYRENSLRINGL
+1713 
-1728 NMQAK
+1728 
-1733 GAWDLYNIGQDKT
+1733 
-1746 LGGYIKDGVI
+1746 
-1756 TNVDDAKTYAN
+1756 
-1767 TYLNAL
+1767 
-1773 SAKNK
+1773 KNK
-1778 DYGLKY
+1778 PDTTFNPGNLSGGK
-1784 GSTLQAYAQQA
+1784 TFADI
-1795 QNVDWSNASS
+1795 DWNLVSDLFGDFVYDNSKI
-1805 VLNFM
+1805 
-1810 SQLTSVAKEIAQ
+1810 QPTSPPY
-1822 TYGEINGRA
+1822 TYG
-1831 LQEQIGT
+1831 
-1838 SKTIIEDKTEAANK
+1838 DK
-1852 RQAQYSEIATAASTY
+1852 
-1867 YGAAVSA
+1867 
-1874 DFVEKNWDQFKKI
+1874 D
-1887 LDGGDIAE
+1887 
-1895 KAASAI
+1895 
-1901 RQLLIDTGTMV
+1901 
-1912 ENEVKPEDFAD
+1912 
-1923 KIEQEIKDIQ
+1923 
-1933 ENGTKPVVSVDG
+1933 
-1945 DTTDLENKVTE
+1945 
-1956 ETNNINGQ
+1956 
-1964 GTNINVGVNTEEAEE
+1964 
-1979 GIKNLTAKELF
+1979 
-1990 TNLEVSLD
+1990 
-1998 GAETAEEKIKAL
+1998 
-2010 AQWISNL
+2010 
-2017 TDTPL
+2017 
-2022 SFTITGQ
+2022 
-2029 ANLTDIV
+2029 
-2036 TKFSDLM
+2036 
-2043 TQISELVTAVNDMSS
+2043 
-2058 GVMTTAA
+2058 
-2065 EIEGRFEQLAATLSL
+2065 
-2080 VTEIVD
+2080 
-2086 EPDAQVTYT
+2086 
-2095 GVSTTALP
+2095 P
-2103 NGDVIAG
+2103 N
-2110 PGNQYIMK
+2110 
-2118 VPQFK
+2118 
-2123 VNVKKNENAGNGSG
+2123 
-2137 GTPGSSKGG
+2137 KGG
-2146 SKSGSKGGS
+2146 G
-2155 SSGSYKTIKNDA
+2155 
-2167 QDSERQRDKK
+2167 
-2177 EAAKAARAKEQRLN
+2177 
-2191 TEKWM
+2191 
-2196 KENRKKW
+2196 
-2203 SSPSTDTSKTEN
+2203 
-2215 ETNPNQ
+2215 
-2221 GPTDTDIAKAPTT
+2221 
-2234 PSGPSRDNNFTNP
+2234 
-2247 KDVGNFPKN
+2247 
-2256 KGTGS
+2256 

-2270 PSSNDEDKWENS
+2270 PSSNDEDKWKNS

-2321 YQNAKAQLD
+2321 YQNAKTQLA
-2330 SLEKSRNLNAEAYEK
+2330 SLEKSRNLNAEAYMK
-2345 RKAELQLEAK
+2345 RRAELQLEAK

-2374 LASGSGSSSGLRVI
+2374 LASGGGSSSGLRVI

-2405 SKRTMLSEAELGR
+2405 GKRTMLSEAELGR

-2484 DEFQDFEQQIFDALV
+2484 DEFKDFEQQIFDALV

-2554 DYLRS
+2554 DYLQS

-2763 EAKPSIPSSSGGT
+2763 EVKPSAPSYSSGT

-2786 VWQIGGQNGVILNSD
+2786 VWKIGGYNGVLLNSD

-2810 DAGMGVSNAE
+2810 DVSMGVSNAE
-2820 VRAVRDVP
+2820 VRALRDVP
-2828 GDLSIY
+2828 GDLSGY
-2834 DKNNDGLLDRKEL
+2834 DDNKDGFLDKKEL
-2847 GAVWKDNPDINP
+2847 GAVWKDNPDVNP

>member
-1 MKLFPDNF
+1 
-9 VQNADKAINA
+9 
-19 IDGFLKKY
+19 
-27 KELGTTSTNLNN
+27 
-39 AKADLDKY
+39 
-47 KANLEEAKTKL
+47 
-58 ESFGNIKTK
+58 
-67 SQAWDEQRR
+67 
-76 QVKSY
+76 
-81 EQSLDA
+81 
-87 VIKKSAEANANRK
+87 
-100 TSKTTNNEDYNNLTK
+100 
-115 LIQLQSQYNRVVEEG
+115 
-130 KQLRGTA
+130 
-137 GAKTNAVKNAVAEQL
+137 
-152 QAENISV
+152 
-159 QKLQR
+159 
-164 SYAGLRS
+164 
-171 AETSVSQRMASAEI
+171 
-185 NSEKWEQLKA
+185 
-195 SLEGVRTKILVTK
+195 
-208 LAMNQLQKQAVSQ
+208 
-221 ELTQSFGLTNFNKS
+221 
-235 DFLNVAQQF
+235 
-244 ISSTRIQLQQL
+244 
-255 RSEGQNLDILNPQ
+255 
-268 DLAEFDKLIQKI
+268 
-280 DEATTRAHDF
+280 
-290 EDALQKKNETSSMVN
+290 
-305 EKTKEVEK
+305 
-313 LQKAFDSFDSK
+313 
-324 GKIDKLFSD
+324 
-333 LEKLGISTDG
+333 
-343 IEKSAEGVQQLKEHL
+343 
-358 LGVNSDGVKKL
+358 
-369 NDEFGK
+369 
-375 TKTQVQASENA
+375 
-386 INKIRN
+386 
-392 SLGDLG
+392 
-398 QATTS
+398 
-403 LQQMNSE
+403 
-410 FEQLKSQAQY
+410 
-420 FFGLT
+420 
-425 NSFNL
+425 
-430 LKRAI
+430 
-435 RGAYETVKKLDAAM
+435 
-449 TETAVVTDFSV
+449 
-460 GDMWEQLPQYTTMAK
+460 
-475 KLGATTEG
+475 
-483 AYRTAALYYQQ
+483 
-494 GLDTAEAMQ
+494 
-503 LSTETM
+503 
-509 KMARVAGMEYATAT
+509 
-523 KAMTSA
+523 
-529 LRGFNM
+529 
-535 ELSDMSA
+535 
-542 QRVNDVYS
+542 
-550 ELAKITATDTQQ
+550 
-562 LATAMTKT
+562 
-570 ASIAYSANMEFENV
+570 
-584 SAFLAQILETTQE
+584 
-597 APETAGTALKTII
+597 
-610 GRFTEIK
+610 
-617 KLYSSN
+617 
-623 QLIGKDSEGE
+623 
-633 EIQVNKV
+633 
-640 SQALSAAG
+640 
-648 INLNEF
+648 
-654 FTGAKGLD
+654 
-662 DILYEL
+662 
-668 SQRWDTLDVTI
+668 
-679 QRYIATQAAGSRQQ
+679 
-693 SRFIALMQNNAR
+693 MQNNAR

-815 AKGMAKAGVDPN
+815 AKGMAKAGVDKD

-842 GSFMSY
+842 GSFKSY

-935 ISGAKTGNELVDVGV
+935 ASGAKTGKELVDVGV
-950 ALEAVGTKAGGAATG
+950 ALEVVGTKAGGAATG
-965 MAKFGAVVGALSPVL
+965 MAKFGAVVGALGPGLAVL
-980 IPLVAILGTLTA
+980 AGTLATIGIA
-992 MGLVAYFTSA
+992 KGIVYLTSA
-1002 EYKLKKLNK
+1002 QKELDDINKKIA
-1011 EIEKTDNLLKDVQ
+1011 ETDERLSTTKDNVDALMGFEESSNSLKDQ
-1024 SEQNELTNFSQNF
+1024 LS
-1037 DQLTENM
+1037 QLTR
-1044 NDLQVGTYEWNQALI
+1044 GTAEFNQKLI
-1059 ESNKLALELIEKYS
+1059 ESN
-1073 QLKYTID
+1073 QLV
-1080 STGRI
+1080 
-1085 IIDEDSLEALQNG
+1085 
-1098 LQKMALDTQVVKQN
+1098 LD
-1112 LIRAKQQLG
+1112 L
-1121 IQESLRKSDK
+1121 
-1131 VQQKKSTSSDME
+1131 
-1143 HENGKAQRRAIGAAG
+1143 
-1158 NSALGRSSKYIAQQ
+1158 
-1172 NGISLSMEEEY
+1172 
-1183 QNFLQDSSTD
+1183 
-1193 FLGFL
+1193 L
-1198 KTKYKESSTNWVQI
+1198 KRY
-1212 EKQALHWFSLKQEEI
+1212 
-1227 AINQSSQISAAEA
+1227 
-1240 YLSRAGSAGNITIA
+1240 
-1254 GNEKVAKDKKQEILG
+1254 
-1269 SALGVSIKAT
+1269 
-1279 DIDFSSQ
+1279 
-1286 EKIKENAQRLL
+1286 
-1297 GENIKLP
+1297 P
-1304 EFWNKDQGSL
+1304 
-1314 KKMWREILK
+1314 MLK
-1323 LGKIPD
+1323 LGKTGIYGELTIDKGSLETLQTVESQGYTNLQNSKIWLQSEKSVAQAKTVLEDFQDIYTYRASSNTAENKTQGFKPNSQLRLS
-1329 YMYDEN
+1329 DEWEKYIN
-1335 GQLIADKLY
+1335 DDKYSGDFATWLTE
-1344 NAIIANLIDR
+1344 NKTIDR
-1354 QYNIGEG
+1354 WYEDQIRQAAIDYQNAQINLNSAQENAKGQKVEVYISQQEDLTDDQRQRIRNRAALLQTAPIELDTEKSSFKKDLQNIFENAEG
-1361 IMKQVLASQEGAD
+1361 NPIFEYYDTWETIYKKVFGVENLPSAFKKEDGSVDNEAIRNALATEAATKQIGILNDNLNELINGKNGIPGLRDQDPKMADRLERLASGSLTQEDIDWFNNEDNKDSAVMKQIAEKLDYDNVDDFYSKYLYGVIDNSNLL
-1374 RWFSGD
+1374 
-1380 LTKADLVKGPI
+1380 LTEAQTAYKKITEQDWS
-1391 KLTDEQAQA
+1391 TD
-1400 LNYENY
+1400 
-1406 EDYKSKVLDPIAKA
+1406 
-1420 AELNFASAEATYK
+1420 T
-1433 SLTKES
+1433 
-1439 LDSDSIGKNLGAAA
+1439 IGKNLDAAV
-1453 AKAYTDILEQAYVR
+1453 AKAYTDVLEQAYVR

-1473 NNIQDF
+1473 NNIQGF
-1479 ITGIAGNDSEKIT
+1479 ITGIAGNDPEKIT
-1492 QVIQAL
+1492 QVIKAL

-1528 KEIQNLKNSFIS
+1528 KEIQKLKNSFIS

-1596 ENLDGSFTY
+1596 MNLDGSFTY
-1605 LGGSMDNLASVL
+1605 LGGSMDNLATAL
-1617 QANTAAL
+1617 GANTSAL
-1624 LKESLDQAKTG
+1624 LNENLDQAKIG
-1635 ITLASA
+1635 MTLASA
-1641 FESEKIKLADKEADK
+1641 WENGNFNPVSEGADK
-1656 GQWLN
+1656 GGWLN
-1661 ETVKAISKMAD
+1661 QVKKKIAAWPNGTEILNFLGMSVGTDYNKVSEETAEQLYGKLFNYN
-1672 GANILNQLGLNT
+1672 GANDYYEELYRANRIQL
-1684 FTDYASDISDETVA
+1684 
-1698 NLYAKV
+1698 
-1704 AGYSGSMDY
+1704 
-1713 WKEQYRENSLRINGL
+1713 NGL
-1728 NMQAK
+1728 NLQTK
-1733 GAWDLYNIGQDKT
+1733 SAWDLYNIGQDKT
-1746 LGGYIKDGVI
+1746 LGGYIKNDVVL
-1756 TNVDDAKTYAN
+1756 NADEAKAYAS

-1773 SAKNK
+1773 IAKNK
-1778 DYGLKY
+1778 DYGTPY
-1784 GSTLQAYAQQA
+1784 GSTLQSLAQQA
-1795 QNVDWSNASS
+1795 QNVNWSDADQ
-1805 VLNFM
+1805 VLSFM
-1810 SQLTSVAKEIAQ
+1810 GQAVDTAQQIAQ
-1822 TYGEINGRA
+1822 KYGDIRGTELYN
-1831 LQEQIGT
+1831 QVNT
-1838 SKTIIEDKTEAANK
+1838 SKDILNDKNAAPNNQ
-1852 RQAQYSEIATAASTY
+1852 QAQYGEVANVASKY
-1867 YGAAVSA
+1867 YGAAISA
-1874 DFVEKNWDQFKKI
+1874 DFVETYWDQFLEIGK
-1887 LDGGDIAE
+1887 GGKAAE

-1901 RQLLIDTGTMV
+1901 RGILQQAGVLV
-1912 ENEVKPEDFAD
+1912 ENEVKAGDFKNELD
-1923 KIEQEIKDIQ
+1923 QEIKDIQ

-1945 DTTDLENKVTE
+1945 DTTGLENKTNE
-1956 ETNNINGQ
+1956 ATNNINGKEAD
-1964 GTNINVGVNTEEAEE
+1964 INVGVNTEEAEE

-1998 GAETAEEKIKAL
+1998 GADTAEEKIKAL

-2043 TQISELVTAVNDMSS
+2043 TQISELVTAVNNMSS

-2137 GTPGSSKGG
+2137 GGSSG
-2146 SKSGSKGGS
+2146 GSKGGS
-2155 SSGSYKTIKNDA
+2155 SSGSYTPKKPGVSKISSTPKPTEKNKPKFEDDQLA
-2167 QDSERQRDKK
+2167 IK
-2177 EAAKAARAKEQRLN
+2177 EAQKEV
-2191 TEKWM
+2191 
-2196 KENRKKW
+2196 
-2203 SSPSTDTSKTEN
+2203 SSTITPSKTEN
-2215 ETNPNQ
+2215 ETNPTQ

-2234 PSGPSRDNNFTNP
+2234 PSGPSRDNNFT
-2247 KDVGNFPKN
+2247 DRRDQGNFPKN
-2256 KGTGS
+2256 KGSGGS

-2321 YQNAKAQLD
+2321 YQNAKAQLA

-2374 LASGSGSSSGLRVI
+2374 LASGKGSSSGLHVI
-2388 NLAGSGGGGSGD
+2388 NLAGSGGGGSED

-2405 SKRTMLSEAELGR
+2405 GKRTMLSEAELGR

-2729 SNGVRYSEIFQ
+2729 SNGIRYSEIFQ

-2763 EAKPSIPSSSGGT
+2763 ETKPSAPSSSGGT

>member
-27 KELGTTSTNLNN
+27 QELGKTSTNLDN

-47 KANLEEAKTKL
+47 QTSLKEAETKL
-58 ESFGNIKTK
+58 KSFGNITTTT
-67 SQAWDEQRR
+67 QAWKEQKR
-76 QVKSY
+76 QVESY
-81 EQSLDA
+81 EQSLDV
-87 VIKKSAEANANRK
+87 VIKKSAEVNASKK
-100 TSKTTNNEDYNNLTK
+100 TPKTTNNEDYNNLTK
-115 LIQLQSQYNRVVEEG
+115 LIQLQNEYNRVVAEG
-130 KQLRGTA
+130 TNLGKIT
-137 GAKTNAVKNAVAEQL
+137 GAKTKAVKNAVADYL
-152 QAENISV
+152 QTENISI

-171 AETSVSQRMASAEI
+171 AEALYTRQMATTDT
-185 NSEKWEQLKA
+185 NSEEWEKLKT
-195 SLEGVRTKILVTK
+195 SLDGVRAKMLANK
-208 LAMNQLQKQAVSQ
+208 LAMNQLKKEAVSQ
-221 ELTQSFGLTNFNKS
+221 ELTQSFGLTKFTDTSFSKA
-235 DFLNVAQQF
+235 AQQF
-244 ISSTRIQLQQL
+244 ISSARVQLQQL
-255 RSEGQNLDILNPQ
+255 RAEGQNLDILNPQ
-268 DLAEFDKLIQKI
+268 GLAEFDKLIQKI

-290 EDALQKKNETSSMVN
+290 ENALQKKNEASSMVD

-313 LQKAFDSFDSK
+313 LQKAFDNFDSK

-392 SLGDLG
+392 TLGDLG
-398 QATTS
+398 QATAS

-610 GRFTEIK
+610 GRFTEVK

-815 AKGMAKAGVDPN
+815 AKGMAKANIDPN
-827 TIKAVSNGFTGDENI
+827 TIKAVSNGFTGNEDI

-860 FVGLTKDLVKSLF
+860 FVGMAKDLVKNLF
-873 TNLKGIFTNSN
+873 INLKGIFTNSN
-884 VLSDAAGKELITSM
+884 VLSETAAKELTKNMSSFFLKINPKM
-898 AANFVQ
+898 PANVL
-904 NTKGKVTQSAI
+904 TES
-915 TKQIA
+915 IA
-920 EGLAYTKGAGIWTQF
+920 NGMKYTKAAGIWTQF
-935 ISGAKTGNELVDVGV
+935 ASGAKAGSALGDIGV
-950 ALEAVGTKAGGAATG
+950 ALKTVGVEAGGAASG
-965 MAKFGAVVGALSPVL
+965 MAKFGAVVGALGPGLAVL
-980 IPLVAILGTLTA
+980 AGTLATIGIA
-992 MGLVAYFTSA
+992 KGIVYLTSA
-1002 EYKLKKLNK
+1002 QKELDDINKKIA
-1011 EIEKTDNLLKDVQ
+1011 ETDERLSITKDNVDALMGFDESSNSLKDQ
-1024 SEQNELTNFSQNF
+1024 LS
-1037 DQLTENM
+1037 QLTR
-1044 NDLQVGTYEWNQALI
+1044 GTAEFNQKLI
-1059 ESNKLALELIEKYS
+1059 ESN
-1073 QLKYTID
+1073 QLV
-1080 STGRI
+1080 
-1085 IIDEDSLEALQNG
+1085 
-1098 LQKMALDTQVVKQN
+1098 LD
-1112 LIRAKQQLG
+1112 L
-1121 IQESLRKSDK
+1121 
-1131 VQQKKSTSSDME
+1131 
-1143 HENGKAQRRAIGAAG
+1143 
-1158 NSALGRSSKYIAQQ
+1158 
-1172 NGISLSMEEEY
+1172 
-1183 QNFLQDSSTD
+1183 
-1193 FLGFL
+1193 L
-1198 KTKYKESSTNWVQI
+1198 KRY
-1212 EKQALHWFSLKQEEI
+1212 
-1227 AINQSSQISAAEA
+1227 
-1240 YLSRAGSAGNITIA
+1240 
-1254 GNEKVAKDKKQEILG
+1254 
-1269 SALGVSIKAT
+1269 
-1279 DIDFSSQ
+1279 
-1286 EKIKENAQRLL
+1286 
-1297 GENIKLP
+1297 P
-1304 EFWNKDQGSL
+1304 
-1314 KKMWREILK
+1314 MLK
-1323 LGKIPD
+1323 LGKTGIYGELTID
-1329 YMYDEN
+1329 KDSLETLQTVESQGYTNLQNSKIWLQNEQGVSQAKVALEDLQDIYTYRVSSNLAENKTQGFKSNTQLRLSDEWEKYISKKSSGKTSDDFATWLMN
-1335 GQLIADKLY
+1335 QKP
-1344 NAIIANLIDR
+1344 IDR
-1354 QYNIGEG
+1354 QYQDQIRQAAIDYQNAQINLNSAQGNAKGQKIEVYISQQEDLTDDQRQRIRNRAALLQTAPIELDTEKSSFKKDLQNIFKDAEENPIFGYYDTWEDIYKKVFGVENLPSAFKKEDGSIDNEAIRNALATEAATKQIG
-1361 IMKQVLASQEGAD
+1361 ILNDNLDKVIDGINGKPGLRTTDSAMAD
-1374 RWFSGD
+1374 RLERAASGSLTQDDIDWFSENKNSDNMKTISEQLGFKNVD
-1380 LTKADLVKGPI
+1380 DFYSKYLQGVIDNSNLLLTEARTAYKKITEQDWS
-1391 KLTDEQAQA
+1391 TD
-1400 LNYENY
+1400 
-1406 EDYKSKVLDPIAKA
+1406 
-1420 AELNFASAEATYK
+1420 T
-1433 SLTKES
+1433 
-1439 LDSDSIGKNLGAAA
+1439 IGKNLDAAI
-1453 AKAYTDILEQAYVR
+1453 AKAYTDVLEQAYVR

-1473 NNIQDF
+1473 NNIQGF
-1479 ITGIAGNDSEKIT
+1479 ITGIAGNDPEKIT
-1492 QVIQAL
+1492 QVIKAL

-1528 KEIQNLKNSFIS
+1528 KEIQKLKNSFIS

-1596 ENLDGSFTY
+1596 MNLDGSFTY
-1605 LGGSMDNLASVL
+1605 LGGSMDNLATAL
-1617 QANTAAL
+1617 GANTSAL
-1624 LKESLDQAKTG
+1624 LNENLDQAKIG
-1635 ITLASA
+1635 MTLASA
-1641 FESEKIKLADKEADK
+1641 WKNGNFNPVSEGADK
-1656 GQWLN
+1656 GGWLN
-1661 ETVKAISKMAD
+1661 QVKKKIAAWPNGTEILNFLGMSVGTDYNKVSEETAEQLYGKLFNYN
-1672 GANILNQLGLNT
+1672 GANDYYEELYRANRIQL
-1684 FTDYASDISDETVA
+1684 
-1698 NLYAKV
+1698 
-1704 AGYSGSMDY
+1704 
-1713 WKEQYRENSLRINGL
+1713 NGL
-1728 NMQAK
+1728 NLQTK
-1733 GAWDLYNIGQDKT
+1733 NAWDLYNIGQDKT
-1746 LGGYIKDGVI
+1746 LGGYIKNDVVL
-1756 TNVDDAKTYAN
+1756 NADEAKAYAS

-1773 SAKNK
+1773 IAKNK
-1778 DYGLKY
+1778 DYGTSY
-1784 GSTLQAYAQQA
+1784 GSTLQSLAQQA
-1795 QNVDWSNASS
+1795 QNVNWFDANQ
-1805 VLNFM
+1805 VLSFM
-1810 SQLTSVAKEIAQ
+1810 GQAVDTAQQIAQ
-1822 TYGEINGRA
+1822 EYGKIKGTELYN
-1831 LQEQIGT
+1831 QVNT
-1838 SKTIIEDKTEAANK
+1838 SKDIINDKNAAPNDQ
-1852 RQAQYSEIATAASTY
+1852 QAQYGKVANVASKY
-1867 YGAAVSA
+1867 YGAAITA
-1874 DFVEKNWDQFKKI
+1874 DFVEKHWDKFLEIGKGKEA
-1887 LDGGDIAE
+1887 AE
-1895 KAASAI
+1895 IAASAI
-1901 RQLLIDTGTMV
+1901 RGILQQAGVLV
-1912 ENEVKPEDFAD
+1912 ENEVQAGDFKNELD
-1923 KIEQEIKDIQ
+1923 QEVKDIQ
-1933 ENGTKPVVSVDG
+1933 ENGTKPVVSVGG
-1945 DTTDLENKVTE
+1945 DTTDLENETNE
-1956 ETNNINGQ
+1956 EINNINGKEA
-1964 GTNINVGVNTEEAEE
+1964 NLNVGANTEEAEE

-2043 TQISELVTAVNDMSS
+2043 TQISELVTAVNNMSS

-2123 VNVKKNENAGNGSG
+2123 VNVKKNENANGGGSG
-2137 GTPGSSKGG
+2137 GTPSGAAIGAAAGLYAAKNRGVSKISSTPKP
-2146 SKSGSKGGS
+2146 
-2155 SSGSYKTIKNDA
+2155 TEKNKPKFEDDQLA
-2167 QDSERQRDKK
+2167 IK
-2177 EAAKAARAKEQRLN
+2177 EAQKEV
-2191 TEKWM
+2191 
-2196 KENRKKW
+2196 
-2203 SSPSTDTSKTEN
+2203 SSTITPSKTEN
-2215 ETNPNQ
+2215 ETNPTQ

-2234 PSGPSRDNNFTNP
+2234 PSGPSRDNNFT
-2247 KDVGNFPKN
+2247 DRRDQGNFPKN
-2256 KGTGS
+2256 KGSGGS

-2270 PSSNDEDKWENS
+2270 PSNNDEDKWENS

-2374 LASGSGSSSGLRVI
+2374 LASGKGSSSGLHVI
-2388 NLAGSGGGGSGD
+2388 NLAGSGGGGSED

-2405 SKRTMLSEAELGR
+2405 GKRTMLSEAELGR

-2705 SAYDEQGKLQ
+2705 SAYDDQGKLQ

-2763 EAKPSIPSSSGGT
+2763 ETKPSSPSSSSGT

-2786 VWQIGGQNGVILNSD
+2786 VWKIGGNNGVILNSD

-2810 DAGMGVSNAE
+2810 DPGMGISSAE
-2820 VRAVRDVP
+2820 VRALRDVP
-2828 GDLSIY
+2828 GDLSGY
-2834 DKNNDGLLDRKEL
+2834 DDNKDGFLDKKEL
-2847 GAVWKDNPDINP
+2847 GAVWKDNPDVNP

-2891 QTGPAWLDGTFAKP
+2891 QTGPAWLDGTFTKP

>member
-27 KELGTTSTNLNN
+27 QELGKTSTNLDN

-47 KANLEEAKTKL
+47 QTSLKEAETKL
-58 ESFGNIKTK
+58 KSFGNITTTT
-67 SQAWDEQRR
+67 QAWKEQKR
-76 QVKSY
+76 QVESY
-81 EQSLDA
+81 EQSLDV
-87 VIKKSAEANANRK
+87 VIKKSAEVNASKK
-100 TSKTTNNEDYNNLTK
+100 TPKTTNNEDYNNLTK
-115 LIQLQSQYNRVVEEG
+115 LIQLQNEYNKVVLEG
-130 KQLRGTA
+130 DALRKTTGVR
-137 GAKTNAVKNAVAEQL
+137 TNAVKNAVAKYLET
-152 QAENISV
+152 ENISI
-159 QKLQR
+159 QKLQH

-171 AETSVSQRMASAEI
+171 TEALYTRQMATTDT
-185 NSEKWEQLKA
+185 NSEEWEKLKT
-195 SLEGVRTKILVTK
+195 SLDGVRAKMLANK
-208 LAMNQLQKQAVSQ
+208 LAMNQLKKEAVSQ
-221 ELTQSFGLTNFNKS
+221 ELTQSFGLTKFTDTSFSK
-235 DFLNVAQQF
+235 VAQQF
-244 ISSTRIQLQQL
+244 ISSARAQLQQL
-255 RSEGQNLDILNPQ
+255 RAEGQNLDILNPQ

-290 EDALQKKNETSSMVN
+290 EDALQKKNEASSMVD

-313 LQKAFDSFDSK
+313 LQKAFDNFDSK

-610 GRFTEIK
+610 GRFTEVK

-815 AKGMAKAGVDPN
+815 AKGMAKAGVDKD

-898 AANFVQ
+898 AANFIQ

-965 MAKFGAVVGALSPVL
+965 MAKFGAVVGALGPGLAVL
-980 IPLVAILGTLTA
+980 AGTLATIGIA
-992 MGLVAYFTSA
+992 KGIVYLTSA
-1002 EYKLKKLNK
+1002 QKELDDINKKIA
-1011 EIEKTDNLLKDVQ
+1011 ETDERLSTTKDNVDALMGFEESSNSLKDQ
-1024 SEQNELTNFSQNF
+1024 LS
-1037 DQLTENM
+1037 QLTR
-1044 NDLQVGTYEWNQALI
+1044 GTAEFNQKLI
-1059 ESNKLALELIEKYS
+1059 ESN
-1073 QLKYTID
+1073 QLV
-1080 STGRI
+1080 
-1085 IIDEDSLEALQNG
+1085 
-1098 LQKMALDTQVVKQN
+1098 LD
-1112 LIRAKQQLG
+1112 L
-1121 IQESLRKSDK
+1121 
-1131 VQQKKSTSSDME
+1131 
-1143 HENGKAQRRAIGAAG
+1143 
-1158 NSALGRSSKYIAQQ
+1158 
-1172 NGISLSMEEEY
+1172 
-1183 QNFLQDSSTD
+1183 
-1193 FLGFL
+1193 L
-1198 KTKYKESSTNWVQI
+1198 KRY
-1212 EKQALHWFSLKQEEI
+1212 
-1227 AINQSSQISAAEA
+1227 
-1240 YLSRAGSAGNITIA
+1240 
-1254 GNEKVAKDKKQEILG
+1254 
-1269 SALGVSIKAT
+1269 
-1279 DIDFSSQ
+1279 
-1286 EKIKENAQRLL
+1286 
-1297 GENIKLP
+1297 P
-1304 EFWNKDQGSL
+1304 
-1314 KKMWREILK
+1314 MLK
-1323 LGKIPD
+1323 LGKTGIYGELTID
-1329 YMYDEN
+1329 KDSLETLQTVESQGYTNLQNSKIWLQNEQSVAQAKTVLEEFQDIYTYHASSNVSENKTQGFNSNNQLRLSDEWEKYIN
-1335 GQLIADKLY
+1335 DDKYSGDFATWLTEKKT
-1344 NAIIANLIDR
+1344 IDR
-1354 QYNIGEG
+1354 QYEDQIRQAAIDYQNAQINLNSAQENAKGQKVEVYLSQQENLTDDQQQRIRNRAALLQTATTELDTEKSSFKKDLQNIFEDAEG
-1361 IMKQVLASQEGAD
+1361 NPIFGYYDTWEDIYKKVFGVENLPSAFKKEDGSVDNEAIRNALATEAATKQIGILNDNLNELINGKNGIPGLRDQDPKMADRLERLASGSLTQEDIDWFNNEDNKDSAVMKQIAEKLDYDNVDDFYSKYLYGVIDNSNLL
-1374 RWFSGD
+1374 
-1380 LTKADLVKGPI
+1380 LTEAQTAYKKITEQDWS
-1391 KLTDEQAQA
+1391 TD
-1400 LNYENY
+1400 
-1406 EDYKSKVLDPIAKA
+1406 
-1420 AELNFASAEATYK
+1420 T
-1433 SLTKES
+1433 
-1439 LDSDSIGKNLGAAA
+1439 IGKNLDAAI
-1453 AKAYTDILEQAYVR
+1453 AKAYTDVLEQAYVR

-1473 NNIQDF
+1473 NNIQGF
-1479 ITGIAGNDSEKIT
+1479 ITGIAGNDPEKIT
-1492 QVIQAL
+1492 QVIKAL

-1528 KEIQNLKNSFIS
+1528 KEIQKLKNSFIS

-1596 ENLDGSFTY
+1596 MNLDGSFTY
-1605 LGGSMDNLASVL
+1605 LGGSMDNLATAL
-1617 QANTAAL
+1617 GANTSAL
-1624 LKESLDQAKTG
+1624 LNENLDQAKIG
-1635 ITLASA
+1635 MTLASA
-1641 FESEKIKLADKEADK
+1641 WENGSFNPIGEGADKR
-1656 GQWLN
+1656 GWLN
-1661 ETVKAISKMAD
+1661 QVKDTIATWPNGTEILNFLGMSVGTNYNNVSKETAEQLYGKLFNYN
-1672 GANILNQLGLNT
+1672 GANDYYEELYRANRLQL
-1684 FTDYASDISDETVA
+1684 
-1698 NLYAKV
+1698 
-1704 AGYSGSMDY
+1704 
-1713 WKEQYRENSLRINGL
+1713 NGL
-1728 NMQAK
+1728 NLQTK
-1733 GAWDLYNIGQDKT
+1733 SAWDLYNIGQDKT
-1746 LGGYIKDGVI
+1746 LGGYIKNGVVL
-1756 TNVDDAKTYAN
+1756 NADEAKAYAS

-1773 SAKNK
+1773 IAKNK
-1778 DYGLKY
+1778 DYGTPY
-1784 GSTLQAYAQQA
+1784 GSTLQSLAQQA
-1795 QNVDWSNASS
+1795 QNVNWSDATQ
-1805 VLNFM
+1805 VLSFM
-1810 SQLTSVAKEIAQ
+1810 GQAVDTAQQIAQ
-1822 TYGEINGRA
+1822 KYGDIRGTELYN
-1831 LQEQIGT
+1831 QVNT
-1838 SKTIIEDKTEAANK
+1838 SKDILNDKNAAPNNQ
-1852 RQAQYSEIATAASTY
+1852 QAQYAEVASVASKY
-1867 YGAAVSA
+1867 YGAAISA
-1874 DFVEKNWDQFKKI
+1874 DFVETYWDQFLEIGK
-1887 LDGGDIAE
+1887 GGEAAE
-1895 KAASAI
+1895 IAASAI
-1901 RQLLIDTGTMV
+1901 RGILQQAGVLV
-1912 ENEVKPEDFAD
+1912 ENEVKAGDFKNELD
-1923 KIEQEIKDIQ
+1923 QEINDIQ
-1933 ENGTKPVVSVDG
+1933 ENGTKPVVSVGG
-1945 DTTDLENKVTE
+1945 DTTDLENETNE
-1956 ETNNINGQ
+1956 EINNINGKEA
-1964 GTNINVGVNTEEAEE
+1964 NLNVGANTEEAEGKIE
-1979 GIKNLTAKELF
+1979 NLTAKELF

-2036 TKFSDLM
+2036 TKFNDLM
-2043 TQISELVTAVNDMSS
+2043 TQISELVTAVNNMSS

-2123 VNVKKNENAGNGSG
+2123 VNVKKNENAGNGSSG
-2137 GTPGSSKGG
+2137 GSSG
-2146 SKSGSKGGS
+2146 GSKGGS
-2155 SSGSYKTIKNDA
+2155 SSGSYKTVKNDA
-2167 QDSERQRDKK
+2167 QDQERKRNKQERKE
-2177 EAAKAARAKEQRLN
+2177 EAAKAAAKEARAEEQRLN
-2191 TEKWM
+2191 TQKWM
-2196 KENRKKW
+2196 EENRKKW
-2203 SSPSTDTSKTEN
+2203 SSPSTDTSKAEN

-2234 PSGPSRDNNFTNP
+2234 TTETSRDNNFTNP

-2256 KGTGS
+2256 KGSGGS

-2374 LASGSGSSSGLRVI
+2374 LASGKGSFSGLHVI
-2388 NLAGSGGGGSGD
+2388 NLAGSGGGGSED

-2405 SKRTMLSEAELGR
+2405 GKRTMLSEAELGR

-2539 NEKTETELADKQKQL
+2539 NEKTETELADKQKRL

-2724 GDVVD
+2724 GDVID

-2763 EAKPSIPSSSGGT
+2763 ETKPSIPSSSGGT